1 MKLHYIFT
9 VALTALM
16 AIPAMAQDR
25 NNEDEVVK
33 VNARFSAYNYR
44 EGELIV
50 KFKDQS
56 AAQIKAPRRTKFRTS
71 GVNSIDATL
80 RALGVSEVEEL
91 MPLSGHQ
98 PVKRLARSVN
108 GQTVTAPA
116 MNRVY
121 LMRYNKAKV
130 RNVEEA
136 VAKLSKLKDVEYA
149 EPNRIVY
156 ALGGAE
162 AMAAQSKALDEAQQ
176 QTADGE
182 NRAVSF
188 NDPLFGNQWGLQ
200 SMQIPLLWQEPFI
213 TNKRPVIAILDTG
226 VDIDHPDL
234 KANIWTNAKEA
245 EGAEEYDDDGN
256 GFNDDVH
263 GWDFVNQ
270 TGRIGDW
277 NGHGTHCAGIAAAVA
292 GNGIGI
298 VGANPDALIMPV
310 TVMQSDGT
318 GDVAT
323 IIKGIDYA
331 VANGADIIS
340 MSFGSYGESRAEE
353 QALGRA
359 YQKAVLVAAAG
370 NDGMCLNHKHGRGD
384 PAPMYP
390 ASYTFVLGVQAMSSE
405 GNITDWSNYD
415 DDGPTYSEW
424 GEAKLYNYE
433 LLAPGVNI
441 ESTYPGGNYK
451 SLNGTSMATPMVA
464 GALSRLIQTKEY
476 VNKEYLFGDLINA
489 CSETGGLDI
498 YKAFSIKDEDRTP
511 ELSFVTY
518 EMDDSTNVGD
528 GDGRP
533 DAGEVIDFYPIV
545 RNSWGKAKN
554 IKLSIELGENE
565 DPQIVELIKKE
576 ADFGAELSAYGK
588 GKSDEPLRIKI
599 NDKCADNRRIRLVLK
614 GTCDGMQGE
623 FTQEITLTVE
633 NGVEIGG
640 LIKENTTLY
649 PNVHYIVTKTIAV
662 PQGVT
667 LTIKPGTILDFKNTN
682 IKNVGTINAIGKP
695 DSLIVLNGM
704 NDPSSIGGASIDI
717 SDFSYTVIQNSNLFS
732 LEFDYYGIDK
742 IKKTNNNIVKDNE
755 ISMLS
760 DGTFEKCNFFNN
772 KRIHYYDGDDMNLTS
787 CNLIGNC
794 TDDRAQS
801 NAFGLQAL
809 HSSNIFSNKYGLT
822 GAYISNGPKVYTTD
836 TPNYFGSSNESLVR
850 KGIYDINNDY
860 STTEYDLSNMLT
872 RPNAEAH
879 GIVWKV
885 VVNGYDAQ
893 DEFDMLPPLGVGK
906 HKFEVYFNRPMR
918 TSVTPMVAM
927 GVRPPYTQIPIA
939 EEGTWSADST
949 VYTTYLTIT
958 GKTGADGLN
967 RIYVDGAKD
976 NEGFEI
982 PYENSRFNVNVQAA
996 GSLSTG
1002 FMGEAGLGKVTLSW
1016 NDVQNS
1022 FDDFLGYNLYRYTD
1036 KGDTIKVNK
1045 QLLDNETLEYVDYD
1059 VVPGTTYCY
1068 QYKVIT
1074 TDLKETDPSN
1084 VVAVTPMTSTLGDA
1098 NGSGKVDVADVVTTV
1113 NYASG
1118 QNPKPFIFEA
1128 ADVNT
1133 DLQID
1138 ILDVVGIIRTIL
1150 NPNADVSSMAMATAT
1165 YTVENGIVY
1174 VDSPVDLAGVQ
1185 IQIATEK
1192 GSQIKAT
1199 DEMEGFEQTS
1209 SWLSDNDFIYLA
1221 YSMSGKTL
1229 TAGKHAI
1236 LNIGNAKIMDIRLSD
1251 AAGKN
1256 VEAKAGQETSVTR
1269 LGADVMNVSGIY
1281 TLTGVKLS
1289 GRSSDLKKLPAG
1301 VYIVDGKK
1309 VVK

>member
-33 VNARFSAYNYR
+33 VDARFSAYNYR

-136 VAKLSKLKDVEYA
+136 VAKLAKLKDVEYA

-156 ALGGAE
+156 ALGGVE

-176 QTADGE
+176 QTAGVE

-277 NGHGTHCAGIAAAVA
+277 NGHGTHCAGIAAAVG

-340 MSFGSYGESRAEE
+340 MSFGSYGESKTEE

-370 NDGMCLNHKHGRGD
+370 NDGMCLNHKHPEKSQ
-384 PAPMYP
+384 PAPMPMYP
-390 ASYTFVLGVQAMSSE
+390 ASYTFVLGVQAMNSE

-415 DDGPTYSEW
+415 DNGPTYSAW
-424 GEAKLYNYE
+424 GEDKLYNYE
-433 LLAPGVNI
+433 LLAPGANI

-464 GALSRLIQTKEY
+464 GALSRLIQSKEY
-476 VNKEYLFGDLINA
+476 ANKEYLFGDLINA

-498 YKAFSIKDEDRTP
+498 YKAFSIKDEDRIP

-565 DPQIVELIKKE
+565 DPQIVEFIKKE

-599 NDKCADNRRIRLVLK
+599 NDKCADNRHIRLVIK
-614 GTCDGMQGE
+614 GTCDGMEGE
-623 FTQEITLTVE
+623 ITQEITLTVE

-640 LIKENTTLY
+640 VIKKDMTLY
-649 PNVHYIVTKTIAV
+649 PNVHYIVTKNLAI
-662 PQGVT
+662 PEGVT
-667 LTIKPGTILDFKNTN
+667 LTIKPGTKLEFKDTYFTN
-682 IKNVGTINAIGKP
+682 NGTINAAGKP
-695 DSLIVLNGM
+695 DSLIVLEGIDNK
-704 NDPSSIGGASIDI
+704 NDMEGAYINLSG
-717 SDFSYTVIQNSNLFS
+717 FSYTELKKSHLYFFKGNFNNVI
-732 LEFDYYGIDK
+732 IDNNDMYQTPY
-742 IKKTNNNIVKDNE
+742 IENNNNNNGCNIYNNT
-755 ISMLS
+755 IYTTG
-760 DGTFEKCNFFNN
+760 DGRFEKSNIINN
-772 KRIHYYDGDDMNLTS
+772 YARFDNGG
-787 CNLIGNC
+787 LIGLN
-794 TDDRAQS
+794 QF
-801 NAFGLQAL
+801 N
-809 HSSNIFSNKYGLT
+809 SSNIWNNEHVGIILNT
-822 GAYISNGPKVYTTD
+822 TVYTTD
-836 TPNYFGSSNESLVR
+836 TPNYFGSSKEATVR
-850 KGIYDINNDY
+850 KSILDIYNDY
-860 STTEYDLSNMLT
+860 GTTEYDLSNMLT

-885 VVNGYDAQ
+885 VVDGYDAQ

-918 TSVTPMVAM
+918 TSIAPTVAM
-927 GVRPPYTQIPIA
+927 GVRMPYTQIPIA
-939 EEGTWSADST
+939 EDGTWSTDST

-1084 VVAVTPMTSTLGDA
+1084 VVVVTPMTSTLGDA
-1098 NGSGKVDVADVVTTV
+1098 NGSGNVDVADVITTV

-1118 QNPKPFIFEA
+1118 QEPKPFIFEA
-1128 ADVNT
+1128 ADINK

-1138 ILDVVGIIRTIL
+1138 IIDVVGIIRTIL

-1209 SWLSDNDFIYLA
+1209 SWLSDNDFLFLA

-1229 TAGKHAI
+1229 AAGKHAI

>member
-1 MKLHYIFT
+1 MYKT
-9 VALTALM
+9 KPT
-16 AIPAMAQDR
+16 
-25 NNEDEVVK
+25 
-33 VNARFSAYNYR
+33 
-44 EGELIV
+44 EGGKNISY
-50 KFKDQS
+50 D
-56 AAQIKAPRRTKFRTS
+56 
-71 GVNSIDATL
+71 
-80 RALGVSEVEEL
+80 
-91 MPLSGHQ
+91 
-98 PVKRLARSVN
+98 
-108 GQTVTAPA
+108 
-116 MNRVY
+116 
-121 LMRYNKAKV
+121 
-130 RNVEEA
+130 
-136 VAKLSKLKDVEYA
+136 
-149 EPNRIVY
+149 
-156 ALGGAE
+156 
-162 AMAAQSKALDEAQQ
+162 
-176 QTADGE
+176 
-182 NRAVSF
+182 
-188 NDPLFGNQWGLQ
+188 DPLFGQQWGLQ
-200 SMQIPLLWQEPFI
+200 TMKLPQLWQQPII
-213 TNKRPVIAILDTG
+213 TQKRPIIAILDTG

-234 KANIWTNAKEA
+234 KANIWTNTKES
-245 EGAEEYDDDGN
+245 EGAEDYDDDGN
-256 GFNDDVH
+256 GFKDDLH

-277 NGHGTHCAGIAAAVA
+277 NGHGTHCAGIAAAVG

-340 MSFGSYGESRAEE
+340 MSFGSYGESKAQE

-370 NDGMCLNHKHGRGD
+370 NDGKCLNHAHPGQFA

-390 ASYTFVLGVQAMSSE
+390 ASYTFVLGVQAMNSK
-405 GNITDWSNYD
+405 GNITGWSNYD
-415 DDGPTYSEW
+415 DNGPTYTEW
-424 GEAKLYNYE
+424 GEDKLYNYE
-433 LLAPGVNI
+433 LLAPGANI

-464 GALSRLIQTKEY
+464 GALSRLIQSKEY
-476 VNKEYLFGDLINA
+476 ANKEYLFGDLIYA
-489 CSETGGLDI
+489 CSTTGGLDI
-498 YKAFSIKDEDRTP
+498 YKAFSIKDEDRIP

-533 DAGEVIDFYPIV
+533 DAGEIIDFYPIV

-565 DPQIVELIKKE
+565 DPQIVEFIKKE
-576 ADFGAELSAYGK
+576 TDFGSELSAYGK
-588 GKSDEPLRIKI
+588 GKSAEPLRIKI
-599 NDKCADNRRIRLVLK
+599 NDKCADNRHIRLVIK
-614 GTCDGMQGE
+614 GTCDGME
-623 FTQEITLTVE
+623 SEITQDITLTIE

-640 LIKENTTLY
+640 VIKEDMTLY
-649 PNVHYIVTKTIAV
+649 PNVHYIVTTNLAI
-662 PQGVT
+662 PEGVT
-667 LTIKPGTILDFKNTN
+667 LTIKPGTKLEFKGTYFEN
-682 IKNVGTINAIGKP
+682 KGTINAAGKP
-695 DSLIVLNGM
+695 DSLIVLEGM
-704 NDPSSIGGASIDI
+704 RNKANWMGDASINL
-717 SDFSYTVIQNSNLFS
+717 SGFSYTEVKNSYAQSISGDYNNVFFNHNL
-732 LEFDYYGIDK
+732 I
-742 IKKTNNNIVKDNE
+742 
-755 ISMLS
+755 LS
-760 DGTFEKCNFFNN
+760 DYWQYTISNCNCNIYNN
-772 KRIHYYDGDDMNLTS
+772 RIDQCNINFVKSNIINNDAFSRDNSLINLDGVE
-787 CNLIGNC
+787 
-794 TDDRAQS
+794 
-801 NAFGLQAL
+801 
-809 HSSNIFSNKYGLT
+809 SSNIWNSGRVGINK
-822 GAYISNGPKVYTTD
+822 GATVFTTD
-836 TPNYFGSSNESLVR
+836 FPNYFGSSKEATVR
-850 KGIYDINNDY
+850 KSILDIYNY
-860 STTEYDLSNMLT
+860 YGATEYDLSNMLT
-872 RPNAEAH
+872 RPNADAH
-879 GIVWKV
+879 GVVWKV
-885 VVNGYDAQ
+885 VVDGYDAQ

-927 GVRPPYTQIPIA
+927 GVRMPYTQIPIA

-949 VYTTYLTIT
+949 VYTAYLTIT

-982 PYENSRFNVNVQAA
+982 PYENTRFNVNVQAA

-1098 NGSGKVDVADVVTTV
+1098 NGSGNVDVADVITTV

-1118 QNPKPFIFEA
+1118 QEPKPFIFEA
-1128 ADVNT
+1128 ADINT

-1150 NPNADVSSMAMATAT
+1150 NPNADVNSMAMATAT

-1192 GSQIKAT
+1192 GSEVTAT
-1199 DEMEGFEQTS
+1199 GEMEGFEQAS

-1256 VEAKAGQETSVTR
+1256 VEAKAGELSSITR
-1269 LGADVMNVSGIY
+1269 LGSDVMNVSGIY

>member
-33 VNARFSAYNYR
+33 VDARFSAYNYR
-44 EGELIV
+44 DGELIV

-136 VAKLSKLKDVEYA
+136 VAKLAKLKDVEYA

-277 NGHGTHCAGIAAAVA
+277 NGHGTHCAGIAAAVG

-340 MSFGSYGESRAEE
+340 MSFGSYGESKAEE

-370 NDGMCLNHKHGRGD
+370 NDGMCLNHAHPERGQFA
-384 PAPMYP
+384 PQPMYP
-390 ASYTFVLGVQAMSSE
+390 ASYTFVLGVQAMNSE
-405 GNITDWSNYD
+405 GYRAGFSNYD
-415 DDGPTYSEW
+415 DNGPTYSEW
-424 GEAKLYNYE
+424 GEDKLYNYE
-433 LLAPGVNI
+433 LLAPGANI

-464 GALSRLIQTKEY
+464 GALSRLIQSKEY
-476 VNKEYLFGDLINA
+476 ANKEYLFGDLINA
-489 CSETGGLDI
+489 CSSTGGLDI
-498 YKAFSIKDEDRTP
+498 YKAFSIKDEDRIP

-565 DPQIVELIKKE
+565 DPQIVEFIKKE
-576 ADFGAELSAYGK
+576 ADFGSELSSYGK
-588 GKSDEPLRIKI
+588 GKSAEPLRIKI
-599 NDKCADNRRIRLVLK
+599 NDKCADNRHIRLVLK
-614 GTCDGMQGE
+614 GTCDGMEGI

-640 LIKENTTLY
+640 VIKKDMTLY
-649 PNVHYIVTKTIAV
+649 PNVHYIVTKNLAI
-662 PQGVT
+662 PEGVT
-667 LTIKPGTILDFKNTN
+667 LTIKPGTKLEFKDTYFTN
-682 IKNVGTINAIGKP
+682 KGTINAAGKP
-695 DSLIVLNGM
+695 DSLIVLEGIAQKNV
-704 NDPSSIGGASIDI
+704 STGAFINLSG
-717 SDFSYTVIQNSNLFS
+717 FSYTEVRNSNL
-732 LEFDYYGIDK
+732 ENCIGNYNNI
-742 IKKTNNNIVKDNE
+742 IINNNKIFYLAQDFVHYNN
-755 ISMLS
+755 IY
-760 DGTFEKCNFFNN
+760 GCNIFNN
-772 KRIHYYDGDDMNLTS
+772 SIYSATGNTDGSTIFRK
-787 CNLIGNC
+787 CNLINNSESYGFY
-794 TDDRAQS
+794 DEYIALS
-801 NAFGLQAL
+801 NYK
-809 HSSNIFSNKYGLT
+809 SSNIWNSKNIGIKKDEF
-822 GAYISNGPKVYTTD
+822 IYTPD
-836 TPNYFGSSNESLVR
+836 FPNYFGSSKEATVR
-850 KGIYDINNDY
+850 KSILDISNDY
-860 STTEYDLSNMLT
+860 GTTEYDLSNMLT

-879 GIVWKV
+879 GVVWKV

-1098 NGSGKVDVADVVTTV
+1098 NGSGNVDVADVITTV

-1118 QNPKPFIFEA
+1118 QEPKPFIFEA

-1150 NPNADVSSMAMATAT
+1150 NPNTDVSSMAMATAT

-1236 LNIGNAKIMDIRLSD
+1236 LNIGDAKIMDIRLSD

>member
-33 VNARFSAYNYR
+33 VDARFSAYNYR

-162 AMAAQSKALDEAQQ
+162 TMAAQSKALDEAQQ
-176 QTADGE
+176 QTAGGE

-277 NGHGTHCAGIAAAVA
+277 NGHGTHCAGIAAAVG

-370 NDGMCLNHKHGRGD
+370 NDGMCLNHAHPERGQFA
-384 PAPMYP
+384 PQPMYP
-390 ASYTFVLGVQAMSSE
+390 ASYTFVLGVQAMNSE
-405 GNITDWSNYD
+405 GNITGWSNYD
-415 DDGPTYSEW
+415 DNGPTYSEW
-424 GEAKLYNYE
+424 GEDKLYNYE
-433 LLAPGVNI
+433 LLAPGANI

-489 CSETGGLDI
+489 RAATGGLDI
-498 YKAFSIKDEDRTP
+498 YKAFSIKDEDRIP

-588 GKSDEPLRIKI
+588 GKSAEPLRIKI
-599 NDKCADNRRIRLVLK
+599 NDKCADNRHIRLVIK

-640 LIKENTTLY
+640 VIKKDMTLY
-649 PNVHYIVTKTIAV
+649 PNVHYIVTKNLAI
-662 PQGVT
+662 PEGVT
-667 LTIKPGTILDFKNTN
+667 LTIKPGTKLEFKGTYFENR
-682 IKNVGTINAIGKP
+682 GTINAAGKP
-695 DSLIVLNGM
+695 DSLIVLEGIDNK
-704 NDPSSIGGASIDI
+704 NIIGGAYINLSG
-717 SDFSYTVIQNSNLFS
+717 FSYTELKKSHIEDFQGNFNNVIIDNNDIFQTPYLENNKNNGCNIYNNTIFSTRDGRFEKSNIINNYAW
-732 LEFDYYGIDK
+732 FDY
-742 IKKTNNNIVKDNE
+742 
-755 ISMLS
+755 
-760 DGTFEKCNFFNN
+760 DG
-772 KRIHYYDGDDMNLTS
+772 
-787 CNLIGNC
+787 LIGLN
-794 TDDRAQS
+794 QF
-801 NAFGLQAL
+801 N
-809 HSSNIFSNKYGLT
+809 SSNIWNTEHVGIILNT
-822 GAYISNGPKVYTTD
+822 TVYTTD
-836 TPNYFGSSNESLVR
+836 TPNYFGSSKEATVR
-850 KGIYDINNDY
+850 KSILDIYNNY
-860 STTEYDLSNMLT
+860 GTTEYDLSNMLT

-879 GIVWKV
+879 GVVWKV

-927 GVRPPYTQIPIA
+927 GVRMPYTQIPIA
-939 EEGTWSADST
+939 EEETWSADST
-949 VYTTYLTIT
+949 VYTAYLTIT

-1016 NDVQNS
+1016 NDVQNN

-1084 VVAVTPMTSTLGDA
+1084 VVAVTPMTSTIGDA
-1098 NGSGKVDVADVVTTV
+1098 NGSGKVDVADVITTV

-1118 QNPKPFIFEA
+1118 QEPKPFIFEA
-1128 ADVNT
+1128 ADINK

>member
-1 MKLHYIFT
+1 MHKSS
-9 VALTALM
+9 LT
-16 AIPAMAQDR
+16 
-25 NNEDEVVK
+25 
-33 VNARFSAYNYR
+33 
-44 EGELIV
+44 
-50 KFKDQS
+50 
-56 AAQIKAPRRTKFRTS
+56 
-71 GVNSIDATL
+71 
-80 RALGVSEVEEL
+80 
-91 MPLSGHQ
+91 
-98 PVKRLARSVN
+98 
-108 GQTVTAPA
+108 
-116 MNRVY
+116 
-121 LMRYNKAKV
+121 
-130 RNVEEA
+130 
-136 VAKLSKLKDVEYA
+136 
-149 EPNRIVY
+149 
-156 ALGGAE
+156 GGGKNI
-162 AMAAQSKALDEAQQ
+162 SYD
-176 QTADGE
+176 
-182 NRAVSF
+182 
-188 NDPLFGNQWGLQ
+188 DPLFGQQWGLQ
-200 SMQIPLLWQEPFI
+200 TMKLPQLWQQPII
-213 TNKRPVIAILDTG
+213 TQKRPIIAILDTG

-234 KANIWTNAKEA
+234 KANIWTNTKES
-245 EGAEEYDDDGN
+245 EGAEDYDDDGN
-256 GFNDDVH
+256 GFKDDLH

-277 NGHGTHCAGIAAAVA
+277 NGHGTHCAGIAAAVG

-340 MSFGSYGESRAEE
+340 MSFGSYGESKAQE

-370 NDGMCLNHKHGRGD
+370 NDGKCMNHRHPEKAQSY
-384 PAPMYP
+384 PMPMYP
-390 ASYTFVLGVQAMSSE
+390 ASYTFVLGVQAMNGE

-415 DDGPTYSEW
+415 DNGPTYSGW
-424 GEAKLYNYE
+424 GEDKLYNYE
-433 LLAPGVNI
+433 LLAPGANI

-464 GALSRLIQTKEY
+464 GALSRLIQSKEY
-476 VNKEYLFGDLINA
+476 ANKEYLFGDLINA
-489 CSETGGLDI
+489 CSTTGGLDI
-498 YKAFSIKDEDRTP
+498 YKVFSIKDEDRKP

-528 GDGRP
+528 GDGRA

-565 DPQIVELIKKE
+565 DPQIVEFIKKE
-576 ADFGAELSAYGK
+576 ADFGSELSAYGK
-588 GKSDEPLRIKI
+588 GKSAEPLRIKI
-599 NDKCADNRRIRLVLK
+599 NDKCADNRHIHLLIK
-614 GTCDGMQGE
+614 GTCDGME
-623 FTQEITLTVE
+623 KEITQDITLTVE

-640 LIKENTTLY
+640 VIRKDMTLY
-649 PNVHYIVTKTIAV
+649 PNVHYIVTKNLAI
-662 PQGVT
+662 PEGVT
-667 LTIKPGTILDFKNTN
+667 LTIKPGTKLEFKGTYFSNW
-682 IKNVGTINAIGKP
+682 GTINAAGKP
-695 DSLIVLNGM
+695 DSLIVLEGM
-704 NDPSSIGGASIDI
+704 DDKNYIQGANINLSG
-717 SDFSYTVIQNSNLFS
+717 FSYTELKESRIYDGRGNFNNVIIDNNYICYTPGGNINGCNIYNNAIYRT
-732 LEFDYYGIDK
+732 EYGR
-742 IKKTNNNIVKDNE
+742 
-755 ISMLS
+755 
-760 DGTFEKCNFFNN
+760 FEKSNIINNYARHDNIGISFIELNRFN
-772 KRIHYYDGDDMNLTS
+772 
-787 CNLIGNC
+787 
-794 TDDRAQS
+794 
-801 NAFGLQAL
+801 
-809 HSSNIFSNKYGLT
+809 SSNIWNTEHIGIKLNT
-822 GAYISNGPKVYTTD
+822 TVYTTD
-836 TPNYFGSSNESLVR
+836 DPNYFGSAKEATVR
-850 KGIYDINNDY
+850 KGILDINNNY
-860 STTEYDLSNMLT
+860 GTTEYDLSNMLT

-879 GIVWKV
+879 GVVWKV
-885 VVNGYDAQ
+885 VVDGYDAQ

-927 GVRPPYTQIPIA
+927 GVRMPYTQIPIA
-939 EEGTWSADST
+939 EDGTWSADST
-949 VYTTYLTIT
+949 VYTAYLTIT

-976 NEGFEI
+976 DEGFEI
-982 PYENSRFNVNVQAA
+982 PYENTRFNVNVQAA

-1098 NGSGKVDVADVVTTV
+1098 NGSGKVDVADVITTV

-1118 QNPKPFIFEA
+1118 QEPKPFIFEA

-1192 GSQIKAT
+1192 GSEVTAT
-1199 DEMEGFEQTS
+1199 GEMEGFEQAS

-1256 VEAKAGQETSVTR
+1256 VEAKAGELSSITR
-1269 LGADVMNVSGIY
+1269 LGSDVMNVSGIY
-1281 TLTGVKLS
+1281 TLMGVKLS
-1289 GRSSDLKKLPAG
+1289 GHSSDLNRLPAG

>member
-1 MKLHYIFT
+1 MELHRIFT
-9 VALTALM
+9 IALTALA
-16 AIPAMAQDR
+16 AIPTMAQDR

-33 VNARFSAYNYR
+33 VDARFSAYNYR
-44 EGELIV
+44 EGEVIV

-56 AAQIKAPRRTKFRTS
+56 AAQINAPRRTKFRTS

-80 RALGVSEVEEL
+80 RELGVSEVEAL
-91 MPLSGHQ
+91 MPLSGNQ
-98 PVKRLARSVN
+98 QVKRLARSVN
-108 GQTVTAPA
+108 GKTVAAPA
-116 MNRVY
+116 MNRIY
-121 LMRYNKAKV
+121 LMHFDKTKV
-130 RNVEEA
+130 RNTEEA
-136 VAKLSKLKDVEYA
+136 VAKLAKLADVEYA

-156 ALGGAE
+156 ALGNTESQAG
-162 AMAAQSKALDEAQQ
+162 QSKALMDVQDQANGRGNNISY
-176 QTADGE
+176 D
-182 NRAVSF
+182 
-188 NDPLFGNQWGLQ
+188 DPLFGQQWGLQ
-200 SMQIPLLWQEPFI
+200 TMKLPQLWQQPII
-213 TNKRPVIAILDTG
+213 TQKRPIIAILDTG

-234 KANIWTNAKEA
+234 KANIWTNTKES
-245 EGAEEYDDDGN
+245 EGAEDYDDDGN
-256 GFNDDVH
+256 GFKDDLH

-277 NGHGTHCAGIAAAVA
+277 NGHGTHCAGIAAAVG

-340 MSFGSYGESRAEE
+340 MSFGSYGESKAEE

-370 NDGMCLNHKHGRGD
+370 NDGKCLNHAHPERGQD
-384 PAPMYP
+384 KPMPMYP
-390 ASYTFVLGVQAMSSE
+390 ASYTFVLGVQAMNSE
-405 GNITDWSNYD
+405 GNITYWSNYD
-415 DDGPTYSEW
+415 DNGPTYTEW
-424 GEAKLYNYE
+424 GEDKLYNYE
-433 LLAPGVNI
+433 LLAPGANI
-441 ESTYPGGNYK
+441 ESTYPSGNYK

-464 GALSRLIQTKEY
+464 GALSRLIQSKEY
-476 VNKEYLFGDLINA
+476 ANKEYLFGDLINA
-489 CSETGGLDI
+489 CSTTGGLDI
-498 YKAFSIKDEDRTP
+498 YKVFSIKDEDRIP

-533 DAGEVIDFYPIV
+533 DAGEIIDIYPIV

-565 DPQIVELIKKE
+565 DPQIVEFIKKE
-576 ADFGAELSAYGK
+576 ADFGSELSAYGK
-588 GKSDEPLRIKI
+588 ARSAEPLRIKI
-599 NDKCADNRRIRLVLK
+599 NDKCADNRHIHLVIK
-614 GTCDGMQGE
+614 GTCDGMEGE
-623 FTQEITLTVE
+623 ITQDITLTVE

-640 LIKENTTLY
+640 VIKEDMTLY
-649 PNVHYIVTKTIAV
+649 PNVHYIVTKNLAI
-662 PQGVT
+662 PEGVT
-667 LTIKPGTILDFKNTN
+667 LTIKPGTKLEFKGTYFENR
-682 IKNVGTINAIGKP
+682 GTINAAGKP
-695 DSLIVLNGM
+695 DSLIVLEGIDDK
-704 NDPSSIGGASIDI
+704 NDIYGANINLSG
-717 SDFSYTVIQNSNLFS
+717 FSYTELKESR
-732 LEFDYYGIDK
+732 IDVFRG
-742 IKKTNNNIVKDNE
+742 N
-755 ISMLS
+755 
-760 DGTFEKCNFFNN
+760 FNN
-772 KRIHYYDGDDMNLTS
+772 VIIDNNYMEHTQNENINVCNIYNNAIYVTPYGRIEKSNIINNYACHNDIG
-787 CNLIGNC
+787 LIELNKI
-794 TDDRAQS
+794 
-801 NAFGLQAL
+801 N
-809 HSSNIFSNKYGLT
+809 SSNIWNTKRVGIKLNRT
-822 GAYISNGPKVYTTD
+822 VYTTD
-836 TPNYFGSSNESLVR
+836 DPNYFGSSKEATVR
-850 KGIYDINNDY
+850 KSILDIYNNY
-860 STTEYDLSNMLT
+860 GTTEYDLSNMLT
-872 RPNAEAH
+872 RPNADAH
-879 GIVWKV
+879 GVVWKV
-885 VVNGYDAQ
+885 VVDGYDAQ

-918 TSVTPMVAM
+918 TNVTPMVAM

-939 EEGTWSADST
+939 EDGTWSADST
-949 VYTTYLTIT
+949 VYTAYLTIT

-982 PYENSRFNVNVQAA
+982 PYENTRFNVNVQAA

-1098 NGSGKVDVADVVTTV
+1098 NGSGKVDVADVITTV

-1118 QNPKPFIFEA
+1118 QEPKPFIFEA

-1192 GSQIKAT
+1192 GSKVTAT
-1199 DEMEGFEQTS
+1199 GEMEGFEQAS

-1229 TAGKHAI
+1229 AAGKHAI

-1256 VEAKAGQETSVTR
+1256 VEAKAGELSSITR
-1269 LGADVMNVSGIY
+1269 LGSDVMNVSGIY

-1301 VYIVDGKK
+1301 IYIVDGKK

>member
-1 MKLHYIFT
+1 MELHRIFT
-9 VALTALM
+9 IALTALA
-16 AIPAMAQDR
+16 AIPTMAQDR

-33 VNARFSAYNYR
+33 VDARFSAYNYR
-44 EGELIV
+44 EGEVIV

-56 AAQIKAPRRTKFRTS
+56 AAQINAPRRTKFRTS

-80 RALGVSEVEEL
+80 RELGVSEVEAL
-91 MPLSGHQ
+91 MPLSGNQ
-98 PVKRLARSVN
+98 QVKRLARSVN
-108 GQTVTAPA
+108 GKTVAAPA
-116 MNRVY
+116 MNRIY
-121 LMRYNKAKV
+121 LMHFDKTKV
-130 RNVEEA
+130 RNTEEA
-136 VAKLSKLKDVEYA
+136 VAKLAKLADVEYA

-156 ALGGAE
+156 ALGNTESQAG
-162 AMAAQSKALDEAQQ
+162 QSKALMDVQDQANGGGNNISY
-176 QTADGE
+176 D
-182 NRAVSF
+182 
-188 NDPLFGNQWGLQ
+188 DPLFGQQWGLQ
-200 SMQIPLLWQEPFI
+200 TMKLPQLWQQPII
-213 TNKRPVIAILDTG
+213 TQKRPIIAILDTG

-234 KANIWTNAKEA
+234 KANIWTNTKES
-245 EGAEEYDDDGN
+245 EGAEDYDDDGN
-256 GFNDDVH
+256 GFKDDLH

-277 NGHGTHCAGIAAAVA
+277 NGHGTHCAGIAAAVG

-340 MSFGSYGESRAEE
+340 MSFGSYGESKAEE

-370 NDGMCLNHKHGRGD
+370 NDGMCLNHAHPGQIA
-384 PAPMYP
+384 PMPMYP
-390 ASYTFVLGVQAMSSE
+390 ASYTFVLGVQAMNGE
-405 GNITDWSNYD
+405 GNITGWSNYD
-415 DDGPTYSEW
+415 DNGPTYSGW
-424 GEAKLYNYE
+424 GEDKLYNYE
-433 LLAPGVNI
+433 LLAPGANI

-464 GALSRLIQTKEY
+464 GALSRLIQSKEY
-476 VNKEYLFGDLINA
+476 ANKEYLFGDLINA
-489 CSETGGLDI
+489 CSTMGGLDI
-498 YKAFSIKDEDRTP
+498 YKAFSIKDEDRKP
-511 ELSFVTY
+511 DLSFVTY

-533 DAGEVIDFYPIV
+533 DAGEIIDIYPIV

-565 DPQIVELIKKE
+565 DPQIVEFIKKE
-576 ADFGAELSAYGK
+576 ADFGSELSAYGK
-588 GKSDEPLRIKI
+588 ARSAEPLRIKI
-599 NDKCADNRRIRLVLK
+599 NDKCADNRHIHLVIK
-614 GTCDGMQGE
+614 GTCDGMEGE
-623 FTQEITLTVE
+623 ITQDITLTVE

-640 LIKENTTLY
+640 IIKEDMTLY
-649 PNVHYIVTKTIAV
+649 PNVHYIVTKNLAI
-662 PQGVT
+662 PEGVT
-667 LTIKPGTILDFKNTN
+667 LTIKPGTKLEFKNTYFEN
-682 IKNVGTINAIGKP
+682 KGTINAVGKP
-695 DSLIVLNGM
+695 DSLIV
-704 NDPSSIGGASIDI
+704 I
-717 SDFSYTVIQNSNLFS
+717 
-732 LEFDYYGIDK
+732 YGIDRK
-742 IKKTNNNIVKDNE
+742 DDHFGATINFTGFCYASLRNSRIDIITGNTNNDIIANNNIFYLNCNGNTSNVFDND
-755 ISMLS
+755 IQYC
-760 DGTFEKCNFFNN
+760 DYYIINITACN
-772 KRIHYYDGDDMNLTS
+772 IT
-787 CNLIGNC
+787 GNSR
-794 TDDRAQS
+794 DRYGQ
-801 NAFGLQAL
+801 NEVVFPLPKI
-809 HSSNIFSNKYGLT
+809 HSSNIFNNENNLSD
-822 GAYISNGPKVYTTD
+822 AYINEGAKIFTTSS
-836 TPNYFGSSNESLVR
+836 PNYFGSSKESTVR
-850 KGIYDINNDY
+850 KGIYDIYNNF

-879 GIVWKV
+879 GVVWKV
-885 VVNGYDAQ
+885 VVDGYDAQ

-918 TSVTPMVAM
+918 TNVTPMVAM

-949 VYTTYLTIT
+949 VYTAYLTIT

-967 RIYVDGAKD
+967 RIYVDQAKD
-976 NEGFEI
+976 NEGFDI
-982 PYENSRFNVNVQAA
+982 PIENTRFNVNVQAA

-1098 NGSGKVDVADVVTTV
+1098 NGSGNVDVADVITTV

-1118 QNPKPFIFEA
+1118 QEPKPFIFEA

-1150 NPNADVSSMAMATAT
+1150 NPNADVNSMAMATAT

-1192 GSQIKAT
+1192 GSEVTAT
-1199 DEMEGFEQTS
+1199 GEMEGFEQAS

-1256 VEAKAGQETSVTR
+1256 VEAKAGELSSITR
-1269 LGADVMNVSGIY
+1269 LGSDVMNVSGIY

>member
-1 MKLHYIFT
+1 MKL
-9 VALTALM
+9 
-16 AIPAMAQDR
+16 PQ
-25 NNEDEVVK
+25 
-33 VNARFSAYNYR
+33 
-44 EGELIV
+44 
-50 KFKDQS
+50 
-56 AAQIKAPRRTKFRTS
+56 
-71 GVNSIDATL
+71 
-80 RALGVSEVEEL
+80 
-91 MPLSGHQ
+91 
-98 PVKRLARSVN
+98 
-108 GQTVTAPA
+108 
-116 MNRVY
+116 
-121 LMRYNKAKV
+121 
-130 RNVEEA
+130 
-136 VAKLSKLKDVEYA
+136 
-149 EPNRIVY
+149 
-156 ALGGAE
+156 
-162 AMAAQSKALDEAQQ
+162 
-176 QTADGE
+176 
-182 NRAVSF
+182 
-188 NDPLFGNQWGLQ
+188 
-200 SMQIPLLWQEPFI
+200 LWQQPII
-213 TNKRPVIAILDTG
+213 TQKRPIIAILDTG

-234 KANIWTNAKEA
+234 KANIWTNTKES
-245 EGAEEYDDDGN
+245 EGAEDYDDDGN
-256 GFNDDVH
+256 GFKDDLH

-277 NGHGTHCAGIAAAVA
+277 NGHGTHCAGIAAAVG

-340 MSFGSYGESRAEE
+340 MSFGSYGESKAEE

-370 NDGMCLNHKHGRGD
+370 NDGMCLNHAHPGQIA
-384 PAPMYP
+384 PMPMYP
-390 ASYTFVLGVQAMSSE
+390 ASYTFVLGVQAMNGE
-405 GNITDWSNYD
+405 GNITGWSNYD
-415 DDGPTYSEW
+415 DNGPTYSGW
-424 GEAKLYNYE
+424 GEDKLYNYE
-433 LLAPGVNI
+433 LLAPGANI

-464 GALSRLIQTKEY
+464 GALSRLIQSKEY
-476 VNKEYLFGDLINA
+476 VNKEYLFGDLIYA

-498 YKAFSIKDEDRTP
+498 YKAFSIKDEDRKP

-533 DAGEVIDFYPIV
+533 DAGEVIDIYPIV

-565 DPQIVELIKKE
+565 DPQIVEFIKKE
-576 ADFGAELSAYGK
+576 ADFGSELSAYGK
-588 GKSDEPLRIKI
+588 GKSAEPLRIKI
-599 NDKCADNRRIRLVLK
+599 NDNCADNRHIRLVIK
-614 GTCDGMQGE
+614 GTCDGME
-623 FTQEITLTVE
+623 KEITQDITLIVE

-640 LIKENTTLY
+640 VIKKDMTLY
-649 PNVHYIVTKTIAV
+649 PNVHYIVTKSLAI
-662 PQGVT
+662 PEGVT
-667 LTIKPGTILDFKNTN
+667 LTIKPGTKLEFKDTYFTN
-682 IKNVGTINAIGKP
+682 KGTINAAGKP
-695 DSLIVLNGM
+695 DSLIVLEGIDNK
-704 NDPSSIGGASIDI
+704 NDRDRGAVINLSG
-717 SDFSYTVIQNSNLFS
+717 FSYTELKKSHIFYCNGNFNNVI
-732 LEFDYYGIDK
+732 ID
-742 IKKTNNNIVKDNE
+742 NNNMYRILLGPGLDNNNNGCNIYNNTIWE
-755 ISMLS
+755 TE
-760 DGTFEKCNFFNN
+760 DGRFEKSNIINNYALFDDIGHIGLNQFN
-772 KRIHYYDGDDMNLTS
+772 
-787 CNLIGNC
+787 
-794 TDDRAQS
+794 
-801 NAFGLQAL
+801 
-809 HSSNIFSNKYGLT
+809 SSNIWNTEHIGIIA
-822 GAYISNGPKVYTTD
+822 GATVYTTD
-836 TPNYFGSSNESLVR
+836 TPNYFGSSKEATVR
-850 KGIYDINNDY
+850 KSILDIHNNY
-860 STTEYDLSNMLT
+860 GTTEYDLSNMLT

-879 GIVWKV
+879 GVVWKV
-885 VVNGYDAQ
+885 VVDGYDAQ

-906 HKFEVYFNRPMR
+906 HKFEAYFNRPMR
-918 TSVTPMVAM
+918 TNVTPMVAM

-939 EEGTWSADST
+939 EEGTWSADSLI
-949 VYTTYLTIT
+949 YTAYLTIT

-976 NEGFEI
+976 DEGFEI
-982 PYENSRFNVNVQAA
+982 PYENTRFNVNVQAA

-1098 NGSGKVDVADVVTTV
+1098 NGSGNVDVADVITTV

-1118 QNPKPFIFEA
+1118 QEPKPFIFEA

-1192 GSQIKAT
+1192 GSEVTAT
-1199 DEMEGFEQTS
+1199 GEMEGFEQAS

-1256 VEAKAGQETSVTR
+1256 VEAKAGELSSITR
-1269 LGADVMNVSGIY
+1269 LGSDVMNVSGIY

>member
-33 VNARFSAYNYR
+33 VDARFSAYNYR

-50 KFKDQS
+50 KFKNQS

-136 VAKLSKLKDVEYA
+136 VAKLAKLKDVEYA

-176 QTADGE
+176 QTAGVE

-245 EGAEEYDDDGN
+245 DGAEDYDDDGN

-277 NGHGTHCAGIAAAVA
+277 NGHGTHCAGIAAAVG

-340 MSFGSYGESRAEE
+340 MSFGSYGESKAEE

-370 NDGMCLNHKHGRGD
+370 NDGMCLNHKHPEKSQ
-384 PAPMYP
+384 PAPMPMYP
-390 ASYTFVLGVQAMSSE
+390 ASYTFVLGVQAMNSE

-415 DDGPTYSEW
+415 DNGPTYSAW
-424 GEAKLYNYE
+424 GEDKLYNYE
-433 LLAPGVNI
+433 LLAPGANI

-476 VNKEYLFGDLINA
+476 ANKEYLFGDLINA
-489 CSETGGLDI
+489 RAATGGLDI
-498 YKAFSIKDEDRTP
+498 YKAFSIKDEDRIP

-565 DPQIVELIKKE
+565 DPQIVEFIKKE
-576 ADFGAELSAYGK
+576 ADFGSELSAYGK
-588 GKSDEPLRIKI
+588 GKSAEPLRIKI

-640 LIKENTTLY
+640 VIKKDMTLY
-649 PNVHYIVTKTIAV
+649 PNVHYIVTKNLAI
-662 PQGVT
+662 PEGVT
-667 LTIKPGTILDFKNTN
+667 LTIKPGTKLEFKDTYFTN
-682 IKNVGTINAIGKP
+682 KGTINAAGKP
-695 DSLIVLNGM
+695 DSLIVLEG
-704 NDPSSIGGASIDI
+704 IGDGYNYDAVINLSG
-717 SDFSYTVIQNSNLFS
+717 FSYTELKKCNLLECNGSYNNVI
-732 LEFDYYGIDK
+732 I
-742 IKKTNNNIVKDNE
+742 NNNVFYFCSSIYETDNIYCCNIYNNKIVR
-755 ISMLS
+755 SS
-760 DGTFEKCNFFNN
+760 DGFYKKCNFINN
-772 KRIHYYDGDDMNLTS
+772 QQQDGYSGCAYLDK
-787 CNLIGNC
+787 
-794 TDDRAQS
+794 
-801 NAFGLQAL
+801 FK
-809 HSSNIFSNKYGLT
+809 SSNIWNTERIGILRESIIFTPDS
-822 GAYISNGPKVYTTD
+822 
-836 TPNYFGSSNESLVR
+836 PNYFGSSKEATVR
-850 KGIYDINNDY
+850 KSILDIYNNY
-860 STTEYDLSNMLT
+860 GTTEYDLSNMLT

-879 GIVWKV
+879 GVVWKV
-885 VVNGYDAQ
+885 VVDGYDAQ

-939 EEGTWSADST
+939 EDGTWSTDST
-949 VYTTYLTIT
+949 VYTAYLTIT

-1084 VVAVTPMTSTLGDA
+1084 VVAVTPMTSTIGDA
-1098 NGSGKVDVADVVTTV
+1098 NGSGNVDVADVITTV

-1118 QNPKPFIFEA
+1118 QEPKPFIFEA
-1128 ADVNT
+1128 ADINK

-1229 TAGKHAI
+1229 AAGKHAI

-1269 LGADVMNVSGIY
+1269 LGADVMNISGIY

-1289 GRSSDLKKLPAG
+1289 GRNSDLKKLPAG

>member
-33 VNARFSAYNYR
+33 VDARFSAYNYR

-98 PVKRLARSVN
+98 TVKRLARSVN

-176 QTADGE
+176 QTAGGE
-182 NRAVSF
+182 NRSVSF

-277 NGHGTHCAGIAAAVA
+277 NGHGTHCAGIAAAVG

-340 MSFGSYGESRAEE
+340 MSFGSYGESKAEE

-359 YQKAVLVAAAG
+359 YQKAILVAAAG
-370 NDGMCLNHKHGRGD
+370 NDGKCLNHKHLEKGQTA
-384 PAPMYP
+384 PKPMYP
-390 ASYTFVLGVQAMSSE
+390 ASYTFVLGVQAMNSE
-405 GNITDWSNYD
+405 GNITGWSNYD

-424 GEAKLYNYE
+424 GEDKLYNYE

-464 GALSRLIQTKEY
+464 GALSRLIQSKEY
-476 VNKEYLFGDLINA
+476 TNKEYLFGDLINA

-498 YKAFSIKDEDRTP
+498 YKAFSIKDEDRKP

-565 DPQIVELIKKE
+565 DPQIVELLKKE
-576 ADFGAELSAYGK
+576 ADFGSELSSYGK

-599 NDKCADNRRIRLVLK
+599 NDKCADNRHIRLVLK
-614 GTCDGMQGE
+614 GTCDGMEGI

-640 LIKENTTLY
+640 VIKKDMTLY
-649 PNVHYIVTKTIAV
+649 PNVHYIVTKNLAI
-662 PQGVT
+662 PEGVT
-667 LTIKPGTILDFKNTN
+667 LTIKPGTKLEFKGTYFTN
-682 IKNVGTINAIGKP
+682 KGTINAAGKP
-695 DSLIVLNGM
+695 DSLIVLEGIGDLSN
-704 NDPSSIGGASIDI
+704 NDAVINLSG
-717 SDFSYTVIQNSNLFS
+717 FSYTELKKSELFECNGSYNNVI
-732 LEFDYYGIDK
+732 I
-742 IKKTNNNIVKDNE
+742 INNNVFRFCSSSYETDNSYCCNIYNNKIVD
-755 ISMLS
+755 SGL
-760 DGTFEKCNFFNN
+760 GFYEKCNFINN
-772 KRIHYYDGDDMNLTS
+772 QQQDGYSGCAAHLDK
-787 CNLIGNC
+787 
-794 TDDRAQS
+794 
-801 NAFGLQAL
+801 FK
-809 HSSNIFSNKYGLT
+809 SSNIWNTECIGIRRESIIFT
-822 GAYISNGPKVYTTD
+822 PD
-836 TPNYFGSSNESLVR
+836 FPNYFGSSKEATVR
-850 KGIYDINNDY
+850 KSILDINNDY
-860 STTEYDLSNMLT
+860 YTTEYDLSNMLT

-879 GIVWKV
+879 GVVWKV

-1098 NGSGKVDVADVVTTV
+1098 NGSGNVDVADVITTV

-1118 QNPKPFIFEA
+1118 QEPKPFIFEA

-1150 NPNADVSSMAMATAT
+1150 NPNTDVSSMAMATAT

>member
-1 MKLHYIFT
+1 MYKT
-9 VALTALM
+9 KPTGGG
-16 AIPAMAQDR
+16 
-25 NNEDEVVK
+25 NNISYD
-33 VNARFSAYNYR
+33 
-44 EGELIV
+44 
-50 KFKDQS
+50 
-56 AAQIKAPRRTKFRTS
+56 
-71 GVNSIDATL
+71 
-80 RALGVSEVEEL
+80 
-91 MPLSGHQ
+91 
-98 PVKRLARSVN
+98 
-108 GQTVTAPA
+108 
-116 MNRVY
+116 
-121 LMRYNKAKV
+121 
-130 RNVEEA
+130 
-136 VAKLSKLKDVEYA
+136 
-149 EPNRIVY
+149 
-156 ALGGAE
+156 
-162 AMAAQSKALDEAQQ
+162 
-176 QTADGE
+176 
-182 NRAVSF
+182 
-188 NDPLFGNQWGLQ
+188 DPLFGQQWGLQ
-200 SMQIPLLWQEPFI
+200 TMKLPQLWQQPII
-213 TNKRPVIAILDTG
+213 TQKRPIIAILDTG

-234 KANIWTNAKEA
+234 KANIWTNTKES
-245 EGAEEYDDDGN
+245 EGAEDYDDDGN
-256 GFNDDVH
+256 GFKDDLH

-277 NGHGTHCAGIAAAVA
+277 NGHGTHCAGIAAAV
-292 GNGIGI
+292 GSNGIGI

-340 MSFGSYGESRAEE
+340 MSFGSYGESKAEE

-370 NDGMCLNHKHGRGD
+370 NDGKCLNHKH
-384 PAPMYP
+384 PEKAQNFPMPMYP
-390 ASYTFVLGVQAMSSE
+390 ASYTFVLGVQAMNGE

-415 DDGPTYSEW
+415 DNGPTYSVW
-424 GEAKLYNYE
+424 GEDKLYNYE
-433 LLAPGVNI
+433 LLAPGANI

-451 SLNGTSMATPMVA
+451 PLSGTSMATPMVA
-464 GALSRLIQTKEY
+464 GALSRLIQSKEY
-476 VNKEYLFGDLINA
+476 ANKEYLFGDLIYA
-489 CSETGGLDI
+489 CSTTGGLDI
-498 YKAFSIKDEDRTP
+498 YKAFSIKDEDRKP

-528 GDGRP
+528 GDGRA

-565 DPQIVELIKKE
+565 DPQIVEFIKKE
-576 ADFGAELSAYGK
+576 ADFGSELSAYGK
-588 GKSDEPLRIKI
+588 ARSAEPLRIKI
-599 NDKCADNRRIRLVLK
+599 NDKCADNRNIKLVIK
-614 GTCDGMQGE
+614 GTCDGSDNVIEQDVL
-623 FTQEITLTVE
+623 LTVE

-640 LIKENTTLY
+640 VIKENTTLY
-649 PNVHYIVTKTIAV
+649 PDVHYIVTKNIAV
-662 PQGVT
+662 PEGVT
-667 LTIKPGTILDFKNTN
+667 LTIKPGTKLEFRDTYFTN
-682 IKNVGTINAIGKP
+682 NGTINAVGKP
-695 DSLIVLNGM
+695 DSLIVFDGRIPYIIKINRIKYAIIQNAVTAIEHVDSISNCIFINNGLSL
-704 NDPSSIGGASIDI
+704 SSSNGENCCFYNNNLGGIEFGTTLINSNIVANYDKSYENYPKARIDLSGI
-717 SDFSYTVIQNSNLFS
+717 LSCNDFSNGYAMSYI
-732 LEFDYYGIDK
+732 
-742 IKKTNNNIVKDNE
+742 NE
-755 ISMLS
+755 
-760 DGTFEKCNFFNN
+760 
-772 KRIHYYDGDDMNLTS
+772 
-787 CNLIGNC
+787 
-794 TDDRAQS
+794 
-801 NAFGLQAL
+801 
-809 HSSNIFSNKYGLT
+809 
-822 GAYISNGPKVYTTD
+822 GPLVFTTT
-836 TPNYFGSSNESLVR
+836 TPNYFGSAKESTVR
-850 KGIYDINNDY
+850 NYILDINNYKY
-860 STTEYDLSNMLT
+860 SSTEYDISNMLT
-872 RPNAEAH
+872 RPNADAH

-885 VVNGYDAQ
+885 VVDGYDAQ

-918 TSVTPMVAM
+918 TNITPMVAM

-939 EEGTWSADST
+939 EEGTWSADSLI
-949 VYTTYLTIT
+949 YTAYLTIT

-982 PYENSRFNVNVQAA
+982 PIENSRFNVNVQAA

-1098 NGSGKVDVADVVTTV
+1098 NGSGNVDVADVITTV

-1118 QNPKPFIFEA
+1118 QEPKPFIFEA

-1192 GSQIKAT
+1192 GSEVTAT
-1199 DEMEGFEQTS
+1199 GEMEGFEQAS

-1256 VEAKAGQETSVTR
+1256 VEAKAGELSSITR
-1269 LGADVMNVSGIY
+1269 LGSDVMNVSGIY

-1289 GRSSDLKKLPAG
+1289 GRSSDLNRLPAG

>member
-33 VNARFSAYNYR
+33 VDARFSAYNYR

-136 VAKLSKLKDVEYA
+136 VAKLAKLKDVEYA

-176 QTADGE
+176 QTAGGE

-277 NGHGTHCAGIAAAVA
+277 NGHGTHCAGIAAAVG

-340 MSFGSYGESRAEE
+340 MSFGSYGESKAEE

-359 YQKAVLVAAAG
+359 YQKAFLVAAAG
-370 NDGMCLNHKHGRGD
+370 NDGMCLNHKHLEKGQTA
-384 PAPMYP
+384 PMPMYP

-405 GNITDWSNYD
+405 GNITGWSNYD
-415 DDGPTYSEW
+415 DDGPTYSAW
-424 GEAKLYNYE
+424 GEDKLYNYE
-433 LLAPGVNI
+433 LLAPGANI

-489 CSETGGLDI
+489 RAATGGLDI
-498 YKAFSIKDEDRTP
+498 YKAFSIKDEDRIP

-588 GKSDEPLRIKI
+588 GKSAEPLRIKI
-599 NDKCADNRRIRLVLK
+599 NDKCADNRHIHLVIK

-640 LIKENTTLY
+640 VIKKDMTLY
-649 PNVHYIVTKTIAV
+649 PNVHYIVTKNLAI
-662 PQGVT
+662 PEGVT
-667 LTIKPGTILDFKNTN
+667 LTIKPGTKLEFKGTYFENR
-682 IKNVGTINAIGKP
+682 GTINAAGKP
-695 DSLIVLNGM
+695 DSLIVLEGMDNKNDNNGA
-704 NDPSSIGGASIDI
+704 NINLSG
-717 SDFSYTVIQNSNLFS
+717 FSYTELKKSHIYYCNGNFNNVI
-732 LEFDYYGIDK
+732 IDNND
-742 IKKTNNNIVKDNE
+742 IFQIPGFENNNNGCNIYNNTLYVTG
-755 ISMLS
+755 
-760 DGTFEKCNFFNN
+760 DGRFEKSNIINN
-772 KRIHYYDGDDMNLTS
+772 YAYSDDIG
-787 CNLIGNC
+787 LIGLN
-794 TDDRAQS
+794 QF
-801 NAFGLQAL
+801 N
-809 HSSNIFSNKYGLT
+809 SSNIWNTEHVGIILNT
-822 GAYISNGPKVYTTD
+822 TVYTTD
-836 TPNYFGSSNESLVR
+836 TPNYFGSSKEATVR
-850 KGIYDINNDY
+850 KSILDINNNY
-860 STTEYDLSNMLT
+860 GTTEYDLSNMLT
-872 RPNAEAH
+872 RTNAEAH

-885 VVNGYDAQ
+885 VVDGYDAQ

-927 GVRPPYTQIPIA
+927 GVRMPYTQIPIA

-949 VYTTYLTIT
+949 VYTAYLTIT

-1002 FMGEAGLGKVTLSW
+1002 FKGEAGLGKVTLSW
-1016 NDVQNS
+1016 NDAQNS

-1045 QLLDNETLEYVDYD
+1045 QLLDNETLEYIDYD

-1098 NGSGKVDVADVVTTV
+1098 NGSGNVDVADVITTV

-1118 QNPKPFIFEA
+1118 QEPKPFIFEA
-1128 ADVNT
+1128 ADINK

-1150 NPNADVSSMAMATAT
+1150 DPNADVSSMAMATAT

-1174 VDSPVDLAGVQ
+1174 VDSPVNLAGVQ

>member
-1 MKLHYIFT
+1 MHKSS
-9 VALTALM
+9 LTGGK
-16 AIPAMAQDR
+16 
-25 NNEDEVVK
+25 N
-33 VNARFSAYNYR
+33 
-44 EGELIV
+44 
-50 KFKDQS
+50 
-56 AAQIKAPRRTKFRTS
+56 TS
-71 GVNSIDATL
+71 YD
-80 RALGVSEVEEL
+80 
-91 MPLSGHQ
+91 
-98 PVKRLARSVN
+98 
-108 GQTVTAPA
+108 
-116 MNRVY
+116 
-121 LMRYNKAKV
+121 
-130 RNVEEA
+130 
-136 VAKLSKLKDVEYA
+136 
-149 EPNRIVY
+149 
-156 ALGGAE
+156 
-162 AMAAQSKALDEAQQ
+162 
-176 QTADGE
+176 
-182 NRAVSF
+182 
-188 NDPLFGNQWGLQ
+188 DPLFGQQWGLQ
-200 SMQIPLLWQEPFI
+200 TMKLPQLWQQPII
-213 TNKRPVIAILDTG
+213 TQKRPIIAILDTG

-234 KANIWTNAKEA
+234 KANIWTNTKET
-245 EGAEEYDDDGN
+245 EGAEDYDDDGN
-256 GFNDDVH
+256 GFKDDLH

-340 MSFGSYGESRAEE
+340 MSFGSYGESKAEE

-370 NDGMCLNHKHGRGD
+370 NDGKCLNHKHLKEGQD
-384 PAPMYP
+384 KPMPMYP
-390 ASYTFVLGVQAMSSE
+390 ASYTFVLGVQAMNGE

-415 DDGPTYSEW
+415 DNGPTYTEW
-424 GEAKLYNYE
+424 GEDKLYNYE
-433 LLAPGVNI
+433 LLAPGANI

-464 GALSRLIQTKEY
+464 GALSRLIQSKEY
-476 VNKEYLFGDLINA
+476 ANKEYLFGDLINA
-489 CSETGGLDI
+489 CSATGGLDI
-498 YKAFSIKDEDRTP
+498 YKAFSIKDEDRIP

-533 DAGEVIDFYPIV
+533 DAGEIIDIYPIV

-565 DPQIVELIKKE
+565 DPQIVEFIKKE
-576 ADFGAELSAYGK
+576 TDFGSELSAYGK
-588 GKSDEPLRIKI
+588 ARSAEPLRIKI
-599 NDKCADNRRIRLVLK
+599 NDKCADNRHIHLVIK
-614 GTCDGMQGE
+614 GTCDGMEGE
-623 FTQEITLTVE
+623 ITQDITLTVE

-640 LIKENTTLY
+640 VIKEDMTLY
-649 PNVHYIVTKTIAV
+649 PNVHYIVTKNLAI
-662 PQGVT
+662 PEGVT
-667 LTIKPGTILDFKNTN
+667 LTIKPGTKLEFKDTYFTN
-682 IKNVGTINAIGKP
+682 NGTINAVGKP
-695 DSLIVLNGM
+695 DSLIVLEGIGNKNDYNGAQI
-704 NDPSSIGGASIDI
+704 NLSG
-717 SDFSYTVIQNSNLFS
+717 FSYTELKNSNIYCC
-732 LEFDYYGIDK
+732 EGNYNNVI
-742 IKKTNNNIVKDNE
+742 IKNNNMYETSSYNNNYHYGCNIYNNTIYVSGNDP
-755 ISMLS
+755 
-760 DGTFEKCNFFNN
+760 FEK
-772 KRIHYYDGDDMNLTS
+772 S
-787 CNLIGNC
+787 NLINNF
-794 TDDRAQS
+794 AES
-801 NAFGLQAL
+801 NDFSFIKLDIFN
-809 HSSNIFSNKYGLT
+809 SSNIWNTEHVTINK
-822 GAYISNGPKVYTTD
+822 GATVYTTD
-836 TPNYFGSSNESLVR
+836 NPNYFGSSKEATVR
-850 KGIYDINNDY
+850 KGILDIYNNY
-860 STTEYDLSNMLT
+860 GTTEYDLSNMLT
-872 RPNAEAH
+872 RPNADAH

-885 VVNGYDAQ
+885 VVDGYDAQ

-939 EEGTWSADST
+939 EEGTWSADSLI
-949 VYTTYLTIT
+949 YTAYLTIT

-982 PYENSRFNVNVQAA
+982 PYENTRFNVNVQAA

-1098 NGSGKVDVADVVTTV
+1098 NGSGNVDVADVITTV

-1118 QNPKPFIFEA
+1118 QEPKPFIFEA

-1192 GSQIKAT
+1192 GSEVTAT
-1199 DEMEGFEQTS
+1199 GEMEGFEQAS

-1221 YSMSGKTL
+1221 YNMSGKTL

-1256 VEAKAGQETSVTR
+1256 VEAKAGELSSITR
-1269 LGADVMNVSGIY
+1269 LGSDVMSVSGIY

-1289 GRSSDLKKLPAG
+1289 GRSSDLNRLPAG
-1301 VYIVDGKK
+1301 IYIVDGKK

>member
-33 VNARFSAYNYR
+33 VDARFSAYNYR

-176 QTADGE
+176 QTAGGE

-188 NDPLFGNQWGLQ
+188 NDPLFSNQWGLQ

-277 NGHGTHCAGIAAAVA
+277 NGHGTHCAGIAAAVG

-340 MSFGSYGESRAEE
+340 MSFGSYGESKAEE

-370 NDGMCLNHKHGRGD
+370 NDGMCLNHAHPERGQFA
-384 PAPMYP
+384 PKPMYP
-390 ASYTFVLGVQAMSSE
+390 ASYTFVLGVQAMNSE
-405 GNITDWSNYD
+405 GNITGWSNYD
-415 DDGPTYSEW
+415 DNGPTYTEW
-424 GEAKLYNYE
+424 GEDKLYNYE
-433 LLAPGVNI
+433 LLAPGANI
-441 ESTYPGGNYK
+441 ESTYLGGNYK

-464 GALSRLIQTKEY
+464 GALSRLIQSKEY

-489 CSETGGLDI
+489 RAATGGLDI
-498 YKAFSIKDEDRTP
+498 YKAFSIKDEDRKP

-576 ADFGAELSAYGK
+576 ADFGSELSAYGK

-623 FTQEITLTVE
+623 FTQDITLTVE

-640 LIKENTTLY
+640 VIKEDMTLY
-649 PNVHYIVTKTIAV
+649 PNVHYIVTKNLAI
-662 PQGVT
+662 PEGVT
-667 LTIKPGTILDFKNTN
+667 LTIKPGTKLEFKGTYFENR
-682 IKNVGTINAIGKP
+682 GTINAAGKP
-695 DSLIVLNGM
+695 DSLIVLEGIDNK
-704 NDPSSIGGASIDI
+704 NASGGAYINLSG
-717 SDFSYTVIQNSNLFS
+717 FSYTELKKSHINDYQGNFNNVI
-732 LEFDYYGIDK
+732 ID
-742 IKKTNNNIVKDNE
+742 NNDMFFLVGNNGCNIYNNTICTTQDVR
-755 ISMLS
+755 
-760 DGTFEKCNFFNN
+760 FEKSNIINN
-772 KRIHYYDGDDMNLTS
+772 YAWFDNDG
-787 CNLIGNC
+787 LIGLN
-794 TDDRAQS
+794 QF
-801 NAFGLQAL
+801 N
-809 HSSNIFSNKYGLT
+809 SSNIWNTEHIGIQADAT
-822 GAYISNGPKVYTTD
+822 VYTTD
-836 TPNYFGSSNESLVR
+836 TPNYFGSSKEATVR
-850 KGIYDINNDY
+850 KSILDINNNY
-860 STTEYDLSNMLT
+860 GTTEYDLSNMLT

-879 GIVWKV
+879 GVVWKV

-1098 NGSGKVDVADVVTTV
+1098 NGSGNVDVADVITTV

-1118 QNPKPFIFEA
+1118 QEPKPFIFEA

-1150 NPNADVSSMAMATAT
+1150 NPNTDVSSMAMATAT

-1229 TAGKHAI
+1229 AAGKHAI

-1309 VVK
+1309 AVK

>member
-1 MKLHYIFT
+1 MYKT
-9 VALTALM
+9 KPTGGG
-16 AIPAMAQDR
+16 
-25 NNEDEVVK
+25 NNISYD
-33 VNARFSAYNYR
+33 
-44 EGELIV
+44 
-50 KFKDQS
+50 
-56 AAQIKAPRRTKFRTS
+56 
-71 GVNSIDATL
+71 
-80 RALGVSEVEEL
+80 
-91 MPLSGHQ
+91 
-98 PVKRLARSVN
+98 
-108 GQTVTAPA
+108 
-116 MNRVY
+116 
-121 LMRYNKAKV
+121 
-130 RNVEEA
+130 
-136 VAKLSKLKDVEYA
+136 
-149 EPNRIVY
+149 
-156 ALGGAE
+156 
-162 AMAAQSKALDEAQQ
+162 
-176 QTADGE
+176 
-182 NRAVSF
+182 
-188 NDPLFGNQWGLQ
+188 DPLFGQQWGLQ
-200 SMQIPLLWQEPFI
+200 TMKLPQLWQQPII
-213 TNKRPVIAILDTG
+213 TQKRPIIAILDTG

-234 KANIWTNAKEA
+234 KANIWTNTKEA
-245 EGAEEYDDDGN
+245 EGAEDYDDDGN
-256 GFNDDVH
+256 GFKDDLH

-277 NGHGTHCAGIAAAVA
+277 NGHGTHCAGIAAAVG

-298 VGANPDALIMPV
+298 VGANPDAFIMPV

-340 MSFGSYGESRAEE
+340 MSFGSYGESKAEE

-370 NDGMCLNHKHGRGD
+370 NDGKCMNHKHPEKAQD
-384 PAPMYP
+384 KPMPMYP
-390 ASYTFVLGVQAMSSE
+390 ASYTFVLGVQAMNGE

-415 DDGPTYSEW
+415 DNGPTYSAW
-424 GEAKLYNYE
+424 GEDKLYNYE
-433 LLAPGVNI
+433 LLAPGANI

-464 GALSRLIQTKEY
+464 GALSRLIQSKEY
-476 VNKEYLFGDLINA
+476 ANKEYLFGDLIYA
-489 CSETGGLDI
+489 CSTTGGLDI
-498 YKAFSIKDEDRTP
+498 YKAFSIKDEDRKP

-565 DPQIVELIKKE
+565 DPQIVEFIKKE
-576 ADFGAELSAYGK
+576 ADFGSELSAYGK
-588 GKSDEPLRIKI
+588 GKSAEPLRIKI
-599 NDKCADNRRIRLVLK
+599 NDKCADNRHIRLVIK
-614 GTCDGMQGE
+614 GTCDGME
-623 FTQEITLTVE
+623 KEITQDITLIVE

-640 LIKENTTLY
+640 VIKKDMTLY
-649 PNVHYIVTKTIAV
+649 PNVHYIVTKNLAI
-662 PQGVT
+662 PEGVT
-667 LTIKPGTILDFKNTN
+667 LTIKPGTKLEFKGTYFENR
-682 IKNVGTINAIGKP
+682 GTINAAGKP
-695 DSLIVLNGM
+695 DSLIVLEGIMDESGTFDCSRFNYVLFKKSLISSSF
-704 NDPSSIGGASIDI
+704 NDIERTYNCI
-717 SDFSYTVIQNSNLFS
+717 FKENRLRFER
-732 LEFDYYGIDK
+732 L
-742 IKKTNNNIVKDNE
+742 NNIN
-755 ISMLS
+755 
-760 DGTFEKCNFFNN
+760 KCNFIGNDVVGILGKN
-772 KRIHYYDGDDMNLTS
+772 CVS
-787 CNLIGNC
+787 CNIVGNTRNHINYYLPC
-794 TDDRAQS
+794 INLECMDY
-801 NAFGLQAL
+801 
-809 HSSNIFSNKYGLT
+809 SNIIDNEHIG
-822 GAYISNGPKVYTTD
+822 ISDGPKVFITD
-836 TPNYFGSSNESLVR
+836 SPNYFGSIKESSVR
-850 KGIYDINNDY
+850 KDIDDIH
-860 STTEYDLSNMLT
+860 SGFGTTEYDLSNMLT

-879 GIVWKV
+879 GVVWKV
-885 VVNGYDAQ
+885 VVDGYDAQ

-918 TSVTPMVAM
+918 TSITPMVAM
-927 GVRPPYTQIPIA
+927 GVRMPYTQIPIA
-939 EEGTWSADST
+939 EEGTWSADSLI
-949 VYTTYLTIT
+949 YTAYLTIT

-976 NEGFEI
+976 DEGFEI
-982 PYENSRFNVNVQAA
+982 PYENTRFNVNVQAA

-1098 NGSGKVDVADVVTTV
+1098 NGSGNVDVADVITTV

-1118 QNPKPFIFEA
+1118 QEPKPFIFEA

-1150 NPNADVSSMAMATAT
+1150 NPNADVNSMAMATAT

-1192 GSQIKAT
+1192 GSEVTAT
-1199 DEMEGFEQTS
+1199 GEMEGFEQAS

-1256 VEAKAGQETSVTR
+1256 VEAKAGELSSITR
-1269 LGADVMNVSGIY
+1269 LGSDVMNVSGIY

>member
-1 MKLHYIFT
+1 M
-9 VALTALM
+9 
-16 AIPAMAQDR
+16 
-25 NNEDEVVK
+25 
-33 VNARFSAYNYR
+33 
-44 EGELIV
+44 
-50 KFKDQS
+50 
-56 AAQIKAPRRTKFRTS
+56 
-71 GVNSIDATL
+71 
-80 RALGVSEVEEL
+80 
-91 MPLSGHQ
+91 
-98 PVKRLARSVN
+98 
-108 GQTVTAPA
+108 
-116 MNRVY
+116 
-121 LMRYNKAKV
+121 
-130 RNVEEA
+130 
-136 VAKLSKLKDVEYA
+136 
-149 EPNRIVY
+149 
-156 ALGGAE
+156 
-162 AMAAQSKALDEAQQ
+162 
-176 QTADGE
+176 
-182 NRAVSF
+182 
-188 NDPLFGNQWGLQ
+188 
-200 SMQIPLLWQEPFI
+200 
-213 TNKRPVIAILDTG
+213 
-226 VDIDHPDL
+226 
-234 KANIWTNAKEA
+234 
-245 EGAEEYDDDGN
+245 
-256 GFNDDVH
+256 
-263 GWDFVNQ
+263 DFVNQ

-277 NGHGTHCAGIAAAVA
+277 NGHGTHCAGIAAAVG

-340 MSFGSYGESRAEE
+340 MSFGSYGESKAEE

-370 NDGMCLNHKHGRGD
+370 NDGMCLNHVHPERGQMG

-390 ASYTFVLGVQAMSSE
+390 GSYTFVLGVQAMNSE
-405 GNITDWSNYD
+405 GNIASFSNYD
-415 DDGPTYSEW
+415 DNGPTYTEW
-424 GEAKLYNYE
+424 GEDKLYNYE
-433 LLAPGVNI
+433 LLAPGANI

-451 SLNGTSMATPMVA
+451 PLNGTSMATPMVA

-476 VNKEYLFGDLINA
+476 ANKEYLFGDLINA
-489 CSETGGLDI
+489 CSTTGGLDI
-498 YKAFSIKDEDRTP
+498 YKAFSIKDEDRIP

-528 GDGRP
+528 GDGRA

-565 DPQIVELIKKE
+565 DPQIVEFIKKE
-576 ADFGAELSAYGK
+576 ADFGSELSAYGK
-588 GKSDEPLRIKI
+588 GKSAEPLRIKI
-599 NDKCADNRRIRLVLK
+599 NDNCADNRHIHLVIK
-614 GTCDGMQGE
+614 GTCDGMEGE
-623 FTQEITLTVE
+623 ITQDITLTVE

-640 LIKENTTLY
+640 VIKEDMTLY
-649 PNVHYIVTKTIAV
+649 PNVHYIVTKNLAI
-662 PQGVT
+662 PEGVT
-667 LTIKPGTILDFKNTN
+667 LTIKPGTKLEFKGTYFTN
-682 IKNVGTINAIGKP
+682 NGTINAAGKP
-695 DSLIVLNGM
+695 DSLIVLEGIA
-704 NDPSSIGGASIDI
+704 DKGGYSPDI
-717 SDFSYTVIQNSNLFS
+717 NLSGFSYTELKESRINTCTGYFNNVIIDNNYIGRTPDYYDKINYCNIYNNSIDASSGISLLEKSNL
-732 LEFDYYGIDK
+732 I
-742 IKKTNNNIVKDNE
+742 NNYAQPYTGLIELNQ
-755 ISMLS
+755 
-760 DGTFEKCNFFNN
+760 FN
-772 KRIHYYDGDDMNLTS
+772 
-787 CNLIGNC
+787 
-794 TDDRAQS
+794 
-801 NAFGLQAL
+801 
-809 HSSNIFSNKYGLT
+809 SSNIWNTEHIGINK
-822 GAYISNGPKVYTTD
+822 GAIVYTTD
-836 TPNYFGSSNESLVR
+836 TPNYFGSSKEATVR
-850 KGIYDINNDY
+850 KGILDINNNY
-860 STTEYDLSNMLT
+860 GTTEYDLSNMLT

-879 GIVWKV
+879 GVVWKV
-885 VVNGYDAQ
+885 VVDGYDAQ

-939 EEGTWSADST
+939 EDGTWSADSLI
-949 VYTTYLTIT
+949 YTAYLTIT

-982 PYENSRFNVNVQAA
+982 PIENSRFNVNVQAA

-1045 QLLDNETLEYVDYD
+1045 QLLGNETLEYVDYD

-1098 NGSGKVDVADVVTTV
+1098 NGSGKVDVADVITTV

-1118 QNPKPFIFEA
+1118 QEPKPFIFEA

-1192 GSQIKAT
+1192 GSEVTAT
-1199 DEMEGFEQTS
+1199 GEMEGFEQAS

-1256 VEAKAGQETSVTR
+1256 VEAKAGELSSITR
-1269 LGADVMNVSGIY
+1269 LGSDVMNVSGIY

>member
-33 VNARFSAYNYR
+33 VDARFSAYNYR

-136 VAKLSKLKDVEYA
+136 VTKLAKLKDVEYA

-176 QTADGE
+176 QTAGVE

-277 NGHGTHCAGIAAAVA
+277 NGHGTHCAGIAAAVG

-340 MSFGSYGESRAEE
+340 MSFGSYGESKAEE

-370 NDGMCLNHKHGRGD
+370 NDGMCLNHGHIERGQFA
-384 PAPMYP
+384 PKPMYP

-405 GNITDWSNYD
+405 GNITKWSND
-415 DDGPTYSEW
+415 DDNGPTYSEW
-424 GEAKLYNYE
+424 GEDKLYNYE

-489 CSETGGLDI
+489 RSATGGLDI
-498 YKAFSIKDEDRTP
+498 YKAFSIKDEDRIP

-565 DPQIVELIKKE
+565 DPQIVEFIKKE

-599 NDKCADNRRIRLVLK
+599 NDKCADNRHIRLVIK
-614 GTCDGMQGE
+614 GTCDGMEGI

-640 LIKENTTLY
+640 VIKKDMTLY
-649 PNVHYIVTKTIAV
+649 PNVHYIVTKNLAI
-662 PQGVT
+662 PEGVT
-667 LTIKPGTILDFKNTN
+667 LTIKPGTKLEFKGTYFENR
-682 IKNVGTINAIGKP
+682 GTINAAGKP
-695 DSLIVLNGM
+695 DSLIVLEG
-704 NDPSSIGGASIDI
+704 IGVHYYDAVINLSG
-717 SDFSYTVIQNSNLFS
+717 FSYTELKKSELFECNGSYNNVI
-732 LEFDYYGIDK
+732 I
-742 IKKTNNNIVKDNE
+742 INNNVYRFCSSLYETDNIYCCNIYNNKIVD
-755 ISMLS
+755 SGL
-760 DGTFEKCNFFNN
+760 GFYEKCNFINN
-772 KRIHYYDGDDMNLTS
+772 QQQDDYSGCAAHL
-787 CNLIGNC
+787 
-794 TDDRAQS
+794 DK
-801 NAFGLQAL
+801 FK
-809 HSSNIFSNKYGLT
+809 SSNIWNTECIGIRRESIIFT
-822 GAYISNGPKVYTTD
+822 PD
-836 TPNYFGSSNESLVR
+836 FPNYFGSSKEATVR
-850 KGIYDINNDY
+850 KSILDISNDY
-860 STTEYDLSNMLT
+860 GTTEYDLSNMLT

-879 GIVWKV
+879 GVVWKV

-949 VYTTYLTIT
+949 VYTAYLTIT
-958 GKTGADGLN
+958 GKTGADGQN

-982 PYENSRFNVNVQAA
+982 PYENTRFNVNVQAA

-1036 KGDTIKVNK
+1036 NGDTIKVNK

-1098 NGSGKVDVADVVTTV
+1098 NGSGNVDVADVITTV

-1118 QNPKPFIFEA
+1118 QEPKPFIFEA

-1150 NPNADVSSMAMATAT
+1150 NPNADVSSMTMATAT

-1209 SWLSDNDFIYLA
+1209 SWLSDNDFLFLA

>member
-1 MKLHYIFT
+1 MYKT
-9 VALTALM
+9 KPTGGG
-16 AIPAMAQDR
+16 
-25 NNEDEVVK
+25 NNISYD
-33 VNARFSAYNYR
+33 
-44 EGELIV
+44 
-50 KFKDQS
+50 
-56 AAQIKAPRRTKFRTS
+56 
-71 GVNSIDATL
+71 
-80 RALGVSEVEEL
+80 
-91 MPLSGHQ
+91 
-98 PVKRLARSVN
+98 
-108 GQTVTAPA
+108 
-116 MNRVY
+116 
-121 LMRYNKAKV
+121 
-130 RNVEEA
+130 
-136 VAKLSKLKDVEYA
+136 
-149 EPNRIVY
+149 
-156 ALGGAE
+156 
-162 AMAAQSKALDEAQQ
+162 
-176 QTADGE
+176 
-182 NRAVSF
+182 
-188 NDPLFGNQWGLQ
+188 DPLFGQQWGLQ
-200 SMQIPLLWQEPFI
+200 TMKLPQLWQQPII
-213 TNKRPVIAILDTG
+213 TQKRPIIAILDTG

-234 KANIWTNAKEA
+234 KANIWTNTKES
-245 EGAEEYDDDGN
+245 EGAEDYDDDGN
-256 GFNDDVH
+256 GFKDDLH

-277 NGHGTHCAGIAAAVA
+277 NGHGTHCAGIAAAVG

-340 MSFGSYGESRAEE
+340 MSFGSYGESKAQE

-359 YQKAVLVAAAG
+359 YQKAILVAAAG
-370 NDGMCLNHKHGRGD
+370 NDGKCMNHKHPEKAQD
-384 PAPMYP
+384 KPMPMYP
-390 ASYTFVLGVQAMSSE
+390 ASYTFVLGVQAMNGE

-415 DDGPTYSEW
+415 DNGPTYSAW
-424 GEAKLYNYE
+424 GEDKLYNYE
-433 LLAPGVNI
+433 LLAPGANI

-464 GALSRLIQTKEY
+464 GALSRLIQSKEY
-476 VNKEYLFGDLINA
+476 ANKEYLFGDLINA
-489 CSETGGLDI
+489 CSSTGGLDI
-498 YKAFSIKDEDRTP
+498 YKAFSIKDEDRKP

-528 GDGRP
+528 GDGRA

-565 DPQIVELIKKE
+565 DPQIVEFIKKE
-576 ADFGAELSAYGK
+576 ADFGSELSAYGK
-588 GKSDEPLRIKI
+588 ARSAEPLRIKI
-599 NDKCADNRRIRLVLK
+599 NDKCADNRHIRLVIK

-623 FTQEITLTVE
+623 FTQDITLTVE

-640 LIKENTTLY
+640 VIRKDMTLY
-649 PNVHYIVTKTIAV
+649 PNVHYIVTTNLAI
-662 PQGVT
+662 PEGVT
-667 LTIKPGTILDFKNTN
+667 LTIKPGTKLEFKGTFFENR
-682 IKNVGTINAIGKP
+682 GTINAVGKP
-695 DSLIVLNGM
+695 DSLIVLEG
-704 NDPSSIGGASIDI
+704 IGNKNNSDGALIDL
-717 SDFSYTVIQNSNLFS
+717 SGFSYTDLKKSRIYWCHGNYSNVIIDNNYMVNTPSGGNYNNYGCNIYNNTYSGTGSGIIEESNIINNYAIFHDTS
-732 LEFDYYGIDK
+732 L
-742 IKKTNNNIVKDNE
+742 IV
-755 ISMLS
+755 LS
-760 DGTFEKCNFFNN
+760 HFN
-772 KRIHYYDGDDMNLTS
+772 
-787 CNLIGNC
+787 
-794 TDDRAQS
+794 
-801 NAFGLQAL
+801 
-809 HSSNIFSNKYGLT
+809 SSNIWNNERVG
-822 GAYISNGPKVYTTD
+822 ISTNATVYTTD
-836 TPNYFGSSNESLVR
+836 NPNYFGSSKEATVR
-850 KGIYDINNDY
+850 KSILDIHNNFY
-860 STTEYDLSNMLT
+860 TTEYDLSNMLT

-885 VVNGYDAQ
+885 VVDGYDAQ

-927 GVRPPYTQIPIA
+927 GVRMPYTQIPIA
-939 EEGTWSADST
+939 EEGTWSADSLI
-949 VYTTYLTIT
+949 YTAYLTIT

-1098 NGSGKVDVADVVTTV
+1098 NGSGNVDVADVITTV

-1118 QNPKPFIFEA
+1118 QEPKPFIFEA

-1192 GSQIKAT
+1192 GSEVTAT
-1199 DEMEGFEQTS
+1199 GEMEGFEQAS

-1229 TAGKHAI
+1229 AAGKHAI

-1256 VEAKAGQETSVTR
+1256 VEAKAGELSSITR
-1269 LGADVMNVSGIY
+1269 LGSDVMNVSGIY

-1301 VYIVDGKK
+1301 VYIADGKK

>member
-33 VNARFSAYNYR
+33 VDARFSAYNYR

-136 VAKLSKLKDVEYA
+136 VAKLAKLKDVEYA

-176 QTADGE
+176 QTAGGE
-182 NRAVSF
+182 NRSGSF

-256 GFNDDVH
+256 GFDDDVH

-277 NGHGTHCAGIAAAVA
+277 NGHGTHCAGIAAAVG

-384 PAPMYP
+384 PKPMYP
-390 ASYTFVLGVQAMSSE
+390 ASYTFVLGVQAMDSE
-405 GNITDWSNYD
+405 GYRAGFSNYD
-415 DDGPTYSEW
+415 DNEPTYSEW
-424 GEAKLYNYE
+424 GEDKLYNYE

-476 VNKEYLFGDLINA
+476 ANKEYLFGDLINA
-489 CSETGGLDI
+489 RAATGGLDI
-498 YKAFSIKDEDRTP
+498 YKAFSIKDEDRIP

-576 ADFGAELSAYGK
+576 ADFGSELSAYGK
-588 GKSDEPLRIKI
+588 GKSAEPLRIKI
-599 NDKCADNRRIRLVLK
+599 NDKCADNRHIRLVLK
-614 GTCDGMQGE
+614 GTCDSMQGE

-640 LIKENTTLY
+640 VIKKDMTLY
-649 PNVHYIVTKTIAV
+649 PNVHYIVTKNLAI
-662 PQGVT
+662 PEGVT
-667 LTIKPGTILDFKNTN
+667 LTIKPGTKLEFKDTYFINY
-682 IKNVGTINAIGKP
+682 GTINAAGKP
-695 DSLIVLNGM
+695 DSLIVLEGLKNTALDLGAEI
-704 NDPSSIGGASIDI
+704 NLSGFEYTEVKNSKLYIVHGEVRNNAIKNNSIFYIDGNCK
-717 SDFSYTVIQNSNLFS
+717 SCNFYDNVIQN
-732 LEFDYYGIDK
+732 FDGK
-742 IKKTNNNIVKDNE
+742 IVGGFLLNNNLINNT
-755 ISMLS
+755 SALS
-760 DGTFEKCNFFNN
+760 YFASL
-772 KRIHYYDGDDMNLTS
+772 YYIEM
-787 CNLIGNC
+787 
-794 TDDRAQS
+794 
-801 NAFGLQAL
+801 
-809 HSSNIFSNKYGLT
+809 SNIWNTEKPAIDL
-822 GAYISNGPKVYTTD
+822 GPKVFTPKM
-836 TPNYFGSSNESLVR
+836 PNYFGSSKESIVR
-850 KGIYDINNDY
+850 KNIRDVNNGY
-860 STTEYDLSNMLT
+860 GTTEYDLSNMLT

-879 GIVWKV
+879 GVVWKV

-939 EEGTWSADST
+939 EDGTWSADST
-949 VYTTYLTIT
+949 VYTAYLTIT

-982 PYENSRFNVNVQAA
+982 PYENTRFNVNVQAA

-1084 VVAVTPMTSTLGDA
+1084 VVAVTPMTSTIGDA
-1098 NGSGKVDVADVVTTV
+1098 NGSGNVDVADVITTV

-1118 QNPKPFIFEA
+1118 QEPKPFIFEA
-1128 ADVNT
+1128 ADINK

-1150 NPNADVSSMAMATAT
+1150 NPNADASSMAMATAT

-1199 DEMEGFEQTS
+1199 DEMEGFEQAS
-1209 SWLSDNDFIYLA
+1209 SWLSDNDFLFLA

-1229 TAGKHAI
+1229 AAGKHAI

>member
-1 MKLHYIFT
+1 MYKT
-9 VALTALM
+9 KPTGGG
-16 AIPAMAQDR
+16 
-25 NNEDEVVK
+25 NNISYD
-33 VNARFSAYNYR
+33 
-44 EGELIV
+44 
-50 KFKDQS
+50 
-56 AAQIKAPRRTKFRTS
+56 
-71 GVNSIDATL
+71 
-80 RALGVSEVEEL
+80 
-91 MPLSGHQ
+91 
-98 PVKRLARSVN
+98 
-108 GQTVTAPA
+108 
-116 MNRVY
+116 
-121 LMRYNKAKV
+121 
-130 RNVEEA
+130 
-136 VAKLSKLKDVEYA
+136 
-149 EPNRIVY
+149 
-156 ALGGAE
+156 
-162 AMAAQSKALDEAQQ
+162 
-176 QTADGE
+176 
-182 NRAVSF
+182 
-188 NDPLFGNQWGLQ
+188 DPLFGQQWGLQ
-200 SMQIPLLWQEPFI
+200 TMKLPQLWQQPII
-213 TNKRPVIAILDTG
+213 TQKRPIIAILDTG

-234 KANIWTNAKEA
+234 KANIWTNAKES
-245 EGAEEYDDDGN
+245 EGAEDYDDDGN
-256 GFNDDVH
+256 GFKDDLH

-277 NGHGTHCAGIAAAVA
+277 NGHGTHCAGIAAAVG

-340 MSFGSYGESRAEE
+340 MSFGSYGESKAEE

-370 NDGMCLNHKHGRGD
+370 NDGGCLNHYHFFKYD
-384 PAPMYP
+384 YKPMYP
-390 ASYTFVLGVQAMSSE
+390 ASYTFVLGVQAMNGE

-415 DDGPTYSEW
+415 DNGPTYSAW
-424 GEAKLYNYE
+424 GEDKLYNYE
-433 LLAPGVNI
+433 LLAPGANI

-464 GALSRLIQTKEY
+464 GALSRLIQSKEY
-476 VNKEYLFGDLINA
+476 ANKEYLFGDLINA
-489 CSETGGLDI
+489 CSSTGGLDI
-498 YKAFSIKDEDRTP
+498 YKAFSIKDEDRKP

-533 DAGEVIDFYPIV
+533 DAGEVIDIYPIV

-565 DPQIVELIKKE
+565 DPQIVEFIKKE
-576 ADFGAELSAYGK
+576 ADFGSELSAYGK
-588 GKSDEPLRIKI
+588 GKSAEPLRIKI
-599 NDKCADNRRIRLVLK
+599 NDKCADNRHIRLVIK
-614 GTCDGMQGE
+614 GTCDGME
-623 FTQEITLTVE
+623 KEITQDITLIVE

-640 LIKENTTLY
+640 VIKKDMTLY
-649 PNVHYIVTKTIAV
+649 PNVHYIVTTNLAI
-662 PQGVT
+662 PEGVT
-667 LTIKPGTILDFKNTN
+667 LTIKPGTKLEFKGTYFKN
-682 IKNVGTINAIGKP
+682 KGTINAVGKP
-695 DSLIVLNGM
+695 DSLIVLEGM
-704 NDPSSIGGASIDI
+704 DNKNSSGAIINLSG
-717 SDFSYTVIQNSNLFS
+717 FSYTELKKSKIHVCYGNFNNVIINENYM
-732 LEFDYYGIDK
+732 YYITTS
-742 IKKTNNNIVKDNE
+742 IHNNINNNNGCNIYNNTIYSNASGHDR
-755 ISMLS
+755 
-760 DGTFEKCNFFNN
+760 FEKSNIINNYADDPAICLIELRQFN
-772 KRIHYYDGDDMNLTS
+772 
-787 CNLIGNC
+787 
-794 TDDRAQS
+794 
-801 NAFGLQAL
+801 
-809 HSSNIFSNKYGLT
+809 SSNIWNTEHIGIQADAT
-822 GAYISNGPKVYTTD
+822 VYTTD
-836 TPNYFGSSNESLVR
+836 TPNYFGSSKEATVR
-850 KGIYDINNDY
+850 KSILDIHNNY
-860 STTEYDLSNMLT
+860 GTTEYDLSNMLT
-872 RPNAEAH
+872 RPNAESH
-879 GIVWKV
+879 GVVWKV
-885 VVNGYDAQ
+885 VVDGYDAQ

-918 TSVTPMVAM
+918 TNVTPMVAM
-927 GVRPPYTQIPIA
+927 GVRMPYTQIPIA

-967 RIYVDGAKD
+967 RIYVEGAKD

-982 PYENSRFNVNVQAA
+982 PYENTRFNVNVQAA

-1098 NGSGKVDVADVVTTV
+1098 NGSGKVDVADVITTV

-1118 QNPKPFIFEA
+1118 QEPKPFIFEA

-1192 GSQIKAT
+1192 GSEVTAT
-1199 DEMEGFEQTS
+1199 GEMEGFEQAS

-1256 VEAKAGQETSVTR
+1256 VEAKAGELSSITR
-1269 LGADVMNVSGIY
+1269 LGSDVMNVSGIY

-1289 GRSSDLKKLPAG
+1289 GRSSDLNRLPAG
-1301 VYIVDGKK
+1301 IYIVDGKK
-1309 VVK
+1309 MVK

>member
-1 MKLHYIFT
+1 MHKSS
-9 VALTALM
+9 LTGGGK
-16 AIPAMAQDR
+16 
-25 NNEDEVVK
+25 N
-33 VNARFSAYNYR
+33 
-44 EGELIV
+44 
-50 KFKDQS
+50 
-56 AAQIKAPRRTKFRTS
+56 TS
-71 GVNSIDATL
+71 YD
-80 RALGVSEVEEL
+80 
-91 MPLSGHQ
+91 
-98 PVKRLARSVN
+98 
-108 GQTVTAPA
+108 
-116 MNRVY
+116 
-121 LMRYNKAKV
+121 
-130 RNVEEA
+130 
-136 VAKLSKLKDVEYA
+136 
-149 EPNRIVY
+149 
-156 ALGGAE
+156 
-162 AMAAQSKALDEAQQ
+162 
-176 QTADGE
+176 
-182 NRAVSF
+182 
-188 NDPLFGNQWGLQ
+188 DPLFGQQWGLQ
-200 SMQIPLLWQEPFI
+200 TMKLPQLWQQPII
-213 TNKRPVIAILDTG
+213 TQKRPIIAILDTG

-234 KANIWTNAKEA
+234 KANIWTNTKESA
-245 EGAEEYDDDGN
+245 GAEDYDDDGN
-256 GFNDDVH
+256 GFKDDLH

-277 NGHGTHCAGIAAAVA
+277 NGHGTHCAGIAAAVG

-340 MSFGSYGESRAEE
+340 MSFGSYGESKAEE

-370 NDGMCLNHKHGRGD
+370 NDGGCLNHAHGWIYD
-384 PAPMYP
+384 LKPMYP
-390 ASYTFVLGVQAMSSE
+390 AVYSFVLGVQAMNGE

-415 DDGPTYSEW
+415 DNGPTYSAW
-424 GEAKLYNYE
+424 GEDKLYNYE
-433 LLAPGVNI
+433 LLAPGANI

-464 GALSRLIQTKEY
+464 GALSRLIQSKEY
-476 VNKEYLFGDLINA
+476 ANKEYLFGDLINA
-489 CSETGGLDI
+489 CSSTGGLDI
-498 YKAFSIKDEDRTP
+498 YKAFSIKDEDRKP

-533 DAGEVIDFYPIV
+533 DAGEVIDIYPIV

-565 DPQIVELIKKE
+565 DPQIVEFIKKE
-576 ADFGAELSAYGK
+576 ADFGWELSAYGK
-588 GKSDEPLRIKI
+588 GKSAEPLRIKI
-599 NDKCADNRRIRLVLK
+599 NDKCADNRHIRLVIK
-614 GTCDGMQGE
+614 GTCDGMEGE
-623 FTQEITLTVE
+623 ITQDITLTVE

-640 LIKENTTLY
+640 VIKKDMTLY
-649 PNVHYIVTKTIAV
+649 PNVHYIVTKNLAI
-662 PQGVT
+662 PEGVT
-667 LTIKPGTILDFKNTN
+667 LTIKPGTKLEFKGTSFTN
-682 IKNVGTINAIGKP
+682 EGTINAVGKP
-695 DSLIVLNGM
+695 DSMIVLEGFGKSSSSGYGQDHIDLTGFSFTVLMNSWIYTFYNG
-704 NDPSSIGGASIDI
+704 G
-717 SDFSYTVIQNSNLFS
+717 
-732 LEFDYYGIDK
+732 
-742 IKKTNNNIVKDNE
+742 NNNIIEYNNILDLEGYNNR
-755 ISMLS
+755 
-760 DGTFEKCNFFNN
+760 CNFLYNAVGGTTDSYVDVKN
-772 KRIHYYDGDDMNLTS
+772 CNLT
-787 CNLIGNC
+787 NNYHG
-794 TDDRAQS
+794 
-801 NAFGLQAL
+801 FGIVSFKLRGM
-809 HSSNIFSNKYGLT
+809 HSSNIFSNNNNLSDACIGE
-822 GAYISNGPKVYTTD
+822 GPKVFTTD
-836 TPNYFGSSNESLVR
+836 TPNYFGSAKEATVR
-850 KGIYDINNDY
+850 KGILDINNNFG
-860 STTEYDLSNMLT
+860 TTEYDLSNMLT

-879 GIVWKV
+879 GVVWKV
-885 VVNGYDAQ
+885 VVDGYDAQ

-939 EEGTWSADST
+939 EEGTWSADSLI
-949 VYTTYLTIT
+949 YTAYLTIT

-976 NEGFEI
+976 DEGFEI

-1098 NGSGKVDVADVVTTV
+1098 NGSGKVDVADVITTV

-1118 QNPKPFIFEA
+1118 QEPKPFIFEA

-1150 NPNADVSSMAMATAT
+1150 NPNADISSMAMATAT

-1192 GSQIKAT
+1192 GSEVTAT
-1199 DEMEGFEQTS
+1199 GEMEGFEQAS

-1256 VEAKAGQETSVTR
+1256 VEAKAGELSSITR
-1269 LGADVMNVSGIY
+1269 LGSDVMNVSGIY

-1289 GRSSDLKKLPAG
+1289 GRSSDLNRLPAG
-1301 VYIVDGKK
+1301 IYIVDGKK

>member
-1 MKLHYIFT
+1 MHKNN
-9 VALTALM
+9 LT
-16 AIPAMAQDR
+16 
-25 NNEDEVVK
+25 
-33 VNARFSAYNYR
+33 
-44 EGELIV
+44 
-50 KFKDQS
+50 
-56 AAQIKAPRRTKFRTS
+56 
-71 GVNSIDATL
+71 
-80 RALGVSEVEEL
+80 
-91 MPLSGHQ
+91 
-98 PVKRLARSVN
+98 
-108 GQTVTAPA
+108 
-116 MNRVY
+116 
-121 LMRYNKAKV
+121 
-130 RNVEEA
+130 
-136 VAKLSKLKDVEYA
+136 
-149 EPNRIVY
+149 
-156 ALGGAE
+156 GGGKNI
-162 AMAAQSKALDEAQQ
+162 SYD
-176 QTADGE
+176 
-182 NRAVSF
+182 
-188 NDPLFGNQWGLQ
+188 DPLFGQQWGLQ
-200 SMQIPLLWQEPFI
+200 TMKLPQLWQQPII
-213 TNKRPVIAILDTG
+213 TQKRPIIAILDTG

-234 KANIWTNAKEA
+234 KANIWTNTKES
-245 EGAEEYDDDGN
+245 EGAEDYDDDGN
-256 GFNDDVH
+256 GFKDDLH

-277 NGHGTHCAGIAAAVA
+277 NGHGTHCAGIAAAVG

-340 MSFGSYGESRAEE
+340 MSFGSYGESKAEE

-370 NDGMCLNHKHGRGD
+370 NDGGCLNHNHGWIYD
-384 PAPMYP
+384 LKPMYP
-390 ASYTFVLGVQAMSSE
+390 AVYSFVLGVQAMNSK
-405 GNITDWSNYD
+405 GLRAKWSNYD
-415 DDGPTYSEW
+415 DDGSTYSEW
-424 GEAKLYNYE
+424 GEDKLYNYE
-433 LLAPGVNI
+433 LLAPGEDI

-464 GALSRLIQTKEY
+464 GALSRLIQAKEY
-476 VNKEYLFGDLINA
+476 ANKEYLFGDLINA
-489 CSETGGLDI
+489 CSTTGGLDI
-498 YKAFSIKDEDRTP
+498 YKAFSIKDEDRIP

-528 GDGRP
+528 GDGRA

-565 DPQIVELIKKE
+565 DPQIVEFIKKE
-576 ADFGAELSAYGK
+576 ADFGSELSAYGK
-588 GKSDEPLRIKI
+588 ARSAEPLRIKI
-599 NDKCADNRRIRLVLK
+599 NDNCADNRHIHLVIK
-614 GTCDGMQGE
+614 GTCDGMEGE
-623 FTQEITLTVE
+623 ITQDITLTVE

-640 LIKENTTLY
+640 VIRKDMTLY
-649 PNVHYIVTKTIAV
+649 PNVHYIVTKNLAI
-662 PQGVT
+662 PKGVT
-667 LTIKPGTILDFKNTN
+667 LTIKPGTKLEFKGTYFSNA
-682 IKNVGTINAIGKP
+682 GTINAAGKP
-695 DSLIVLNGM
+695 DSLIVLEGIASKDNING
-704 NDPSSIGGASIDI
+704 ADI
-717 SDFSYTVIQNSNLFS
+717 NLSGFSYTELKESRIDNSSGNFNNVIIDNNYMSHTVS
-732 LEFDYYGIDK
+732 EFINGCNIY
-742 IKKTNNNIVKDNE
+742 NNAIWVTE
-755 ISMLS
+755 YSS
-760 DGTFEKCNFFNN
+760 FEKSNIINNYAIYDNIGLIELNIFN
-772 KRIHYYDGDDMNLTS
+772 
-787 CNLIGNC
+787 
-794 TDDRAQS
+794 
-801 NAFGLQAL
+801 
-809 HSSNIFSNKYGLT
+809 SSNIWNTEHIGIKAGT
-822 GAYISNGPKVYTTD
+822 TVYTTD
-836 TPNYFGSSNESLVR
+836 TPNYFGSSKEATVR
-850 KGIYDINNDY
+850 KSILDIHNDY
-860 STTEYDLSNMLT
+860 GTTEYDLSNMLT

-879 GIVWKV
+879 GVVWKV
-885 VVNGYDAQ
+885 VVDGYDAQ

-918 TSVTPMVAM
+918 TNVTPMVAM

-939 EEGTWSADST
+939 EDGTWSADST
-949 VYTTYLTIT
+949 VYTAYLTIT

-982 PYENSRFNVNVQAA
+982 PYENTRFNVNVQAA

-1098 NGSGKVDVADVVTTV
+1098 NGSGKVDVADVITTV

-1118 QNPKPFIFEA
+1118 QEPKPFIFEA

-1192 GSQIKAT
+1192 GREVTAT
-1199 DEMEGFEQTS
+1199 GEMEGFEQAS

-1256 VEAKAGQETSVTR
+1256 VEAKAGELSSITR
-1269 LGADVMNVSGIY
+1269 LGSDVMNVSGIY

>member
-9 VALTALM
+9 VAFTALM

-33 VNARFSAYNYR
+33 VDARFSAYNYR

-50 KFKDQS
+50 KFKNQS

-80 RALGVSEVEEL
+80 SALGVSEVEEL

-176 QTADGE
+176 QTAGGE

-277 NGHGTHCAGIAAAVA
+277 NGHGTHCAGIAAAVG

-340 MSFGSYGESRAEE
+340 MSFGSYGESKAEE

-370 NDGMCLNHKHGRGD
+370 NDGICLNHAHPERGQFA
-384 PAPMYP
+384 PKPMYP
-390 ASYTFVLGVQAMSSE
+390 ASYTFVLGVQAMDSE
-405 GNITDWSNYD
+405 GYRAGFSNYD
-415 DDGPTYSEW
+415 DNGPTYSEW
-424 GEAKLYNYE
+424 GEDKLYNYE
-433 LLAPGVNI
+433 LLAPGANI

-476 VNKEYLFGDLINA
+476 ANKEYLFGDLINA
-489 CSETGGLDI
+489 RAATGGLDI
-498 YKAFSIKDEDRTP
+498 YKTFSIKDEDRIP

-533 DAGEVIDFYPIV
+533 DTGEVIDLYPIV

-640 LIKENTTLY
+640 VIKKDMTLY
-649 PNVHYIVTKTIAV
+649 PNVHYIVTKNLAISK
-662 PQGVT
+662 GVT
-667 LTIKPGTILDFKNTN
+667 LTIKPGTKLEFKDTYFTN
-682 IKNVGTINAIGKP
+682 NGTINAAGKP
-695 DSLIVLNGM
+695 DSLIVLEGIDNK
-704 NDPSSIGGASIDI
+704 NVIGGVYINLSG
-717 SDFSYTVIQNSNLFS
+717 FSYTELKKSHISCFKGNFNNVI
-732 LEFDYYGIDK
+732 ID
-742 IKKTNNNIVKDNE
+742 NNDIFQMPENYNHNGCNIYNNT
-755 ISMLS
+755 IYTTG
-760 DGTFEKCNFFNN
+760 DGRFEKSNIINN
-772 KRIHYYDGDDMNLTS
+772 YARFDNDG
-787 CNLIGNC
+787 LIGLN
-794 TDDRAQS
+794 QF
-801 NAFGLQAL
+801 N
-809 HSSNIFSNKYGLT
+809 SSNIWNTEHIGIQADAT
-822 GAYISNGPKVYTTD
+822 VYTTD
-836 TPNYFGSSNESLVR
+836 TPNYFGSSKEATVR
-850 KGIYDINNDY
+850 KSILDIYNNY
-860 STTEYDLSNMLT
+860 GTTEYDLSNMLT
-872 RPNAEAH
+872 RPNADAH
-879 GIVWKV
+879 GVVWKV
-885 VVNGYDAQ
+885 VVDGYDAQ

-939 EEGTWSADST
+939 EDGTWSADST
-949 VYTTYLTIT
+949 VYTAYLTIT

-1098 NGSGKVDVADVVTTV
+1098 NGSGNVDVADVITTV

-1118 QNPKPFIFEA
+1118 QEPKPFIFEA

-1150 NPNADVSSMAMATAT
+1150 NPNTDVSSMAMATAT

>member
-1 MKLHYIFT
+1 MHKT
-9 VALTALM
+9 KPTGGG
-16 AIPAMAQDR
+16 
-25 NNEDEVVK
+25 NNISYD
-33 VNARFSAYNYR
+33 
-44 EGELIV
+44 
-50 KFKDQS
+50 
-56 AAQIKAPRRTKFRTS
+56 
-71 GVNSIDATL
+71 
-80 RALGVSEVEEL
+80 
-91 MPLSGHQ
+91 
-98 PVKRLARSVN
+98 
-108 GQTVTAPA
+108 
-116 MNRVY
+116 
-121 LMRYNKAKV
+121 
-130 RNVEEA
+130 
-136 VAKLSKLKDVEYA
+136 
-149 EPNRIVY
+149 
-156 ALGGAE
+156 
-162 AMAAQSKALDEAQQ
+162 
-176 QTADGE
+176 
-182 NRAVSF
+182 
-188 NDPLFGNQWGLQ
+188 DPLFGQQWGLQ
-200 SMQIPLLWQEPFI
+200 TMKLPQLWQQPII
-213 TNKRPVIAILDTG
+213 TQKRPIIAILDTG

-234 KANIWTNAKEA
+234 KANIWTNAKES
-245 EGAEEYDDDGN
+245 EGAEDYDDDGN
-256 GFNDDVH
+256 GFKDDLH

-277 NGHGTHCAGIAAAVA
+277 NGHGTHCAGIAAAVG

-340 MSFGSYGESRAEE
+340 MSFGSYGESKAEE

-370 NDGMCLNHKHGRGD
+370 NDGMCLNHAHPERGQIG

-390 ASYTFVLGVQAMSSE
+390 GSYTFVLGVQAINSE
-405 GNITDWSNYD
+405 GNIASFSNYD
-415 DDGPTYSEW
+415 DNGPTYTEW
-424 GEAKLYNYE
+424 GEDKLYNYE
-433 LLAPGVNI
+433 LLAPGANI

-464 GALSRLIQTKEY
+464 GALSRLIQSKEY
-476 VNKEYLFGDLINA
+476 ANKEYLFGDLINA
-489 CSETGGLDI
+489 CSTTGGLDI
-498 YKAFSIKDEDRTP
+498 YKVFSIKDEDRIP

-533 DAGEVIDFYPIV
+533 DAGEIIDIYPIV

-565 DPQIVELIKKE
+565 DLQIVEFIKKE
-576 ADFGAELSAYGK
+576 ADFGSELSAYGK
-588 GKSDEPLRIKI
+588 GKSVEPLRIKI
-599 NDKCADNRRIRLVLK
+599 NDKCADNRHIRLVIK
-614 GTCDGMQGE
+614 GTCDGMEGE
-623 FTQEITLTVE
+623 ITQDITLTVE

-640 LIKENTTLY
+640 VIKEDMTLY
-649 PNVHYIVTKTIAV
+649 PNVHYIVTKSLAI
-662 PQGVT
+662 PEGVT
-667 LTIKPGTILDFKNTN
+667 LTIKPGTKLEFKDTYFENN
-682 IKNVGTINAIGKP
+682 GTINAVGKP
-695 DSLIVLNGM
+695 DSLIVLEGLNKTEWNIGAEIDLSGFEYTEVKNSYLYRVYGDVHNNTIKNNRIWSIRGNCKRCNFYDNLCVNGEF
-704 NDPSSIGGASIDI
+704 NDFG
-717 SDFSYTVIQNSNLFS
+717 FLLNNNL
-732 LEFDYYGIDK
+732 IN
-742 IKKTNNNIVKDNE
+742 NNNIDNT
-755 ISMLS
+755 SS
-760 DGTFEKCNFFNN
+760 C
-772 KRIHYYDGDDMNLTS
+772 LTRL
-787 CNLIGNC
+787 NYVEM
-794 TDDRAQS
+794 
-801 NAFGLQAL
+801 
-809 HSSNIFSNKYGLT
+809 SNIWNSMKTSINE
-822 GAYISNGPKVYTTD
+822 GPIVFTPKM
-836 TPNYFGSSNESLVR
+836 PNYFGSSKEATVR
-850 KGIYDINNDY
+850 KSILDIYNNY
-860 STTEYDLSNMLT
+860 GTTEYDLSNMLT

-879 GIVWKV
+879 GVVWKV
-885 VVNGYDAQ
+885 VVDGYDAQ

-927 GVRPPYTQIPIA
+927 GVRMPYTQIPIA

-982 PYENSRFNVNVQAA
+982 PYENTRFNVNVQAA

-1098 NGSGKVDVADVVTTV
+1098 NGSGKVDVADVITTV

-1118 QNPKPFIFEA
+1118 QEPKPFIFEA

-1192 GSQIKAT
+1192 GSEVTAT
-1199 DEMEGFEQTS
+1199 GEMEGFEQAS

-1256 VEAKAGQETSVTR
+1256 VEAKAGELSSITR
-1269 LGADVMNVSGIY
+1269 LGSDVMNVSGIY

>member
-33 VNARFSAYNYR
+33 VDARFSAYNYR

-176 QTADGE
+176 QTAGGE

-277 NGHGTHCAGIAAAVA
+277 NGHGTHCAGIAAAVG

-340 MSFGSYGESRAEE
+340 MSFGSYGESKAEE

-370 NDGMCLNHKHGRGD
+370 NDGMCLNHAHPERGQFA
-384 PAPMYP
+384 PKPMYP
-390 ASYTFVLGVQAMSSE
+390 ASYTFVLGVQAMDSE
-405 GNITDWSNYD
+405 GYRAGFSNYD
-415 DDGPTYSEW
+415 DNGPTYSEW
-424 GEAKLYNYE
+424 GEDKLYNYE

-498 YKAFSIKDEDRTP
+498 YKAFSIKDENRIP

-640 LIKENTTLY
+640 VIKKDMTLY
-649 PNVHYIVTKTIAV
+649 PNVHYIVTKNLAISK
-662 PQGVT
+662 GVT
-667 LTIKPGTILDFKNTN
+667 LTIKPGTKLEFKDTYFTN
-682 IKNVGTINAIGKP
+682 NGTINAAGKP
-695 DSLIVLNGM
+695 DSLIVLEGIDNK
-704 NDPSSIGGASIDI
+704 NVIGGVYINLSG
-717 SDFSYTVIQNSNLFS
+717 FSYTELKKSHISCFKGNFNNVI
-732 LEFDYYGIDK
+732 ID
-742 IKKTNNNIVKDNE
+742 NNDIFQMPENYNHNGCNIYNNT
-755 ISMLS
+755 IYTTG
-760 DGTFEKCNFFNN
+760 DGRFEKSNIINN
-772 KRIHYYDGDDMNLTS
+772 YARFDNDG
-787 CNLIGNC
+787 LIGLN
-794 TDDRAQS
+794 QF
-801 NAFGLQAL
+801 N
-809 HSSNIFSNKYGLT
+809 SSNIWNTEHIGIQADAT
-822 GAYISNGPKVYTTD
+822 VYPTD
-836 TPNYFGSSNESLVR
+836 TPNYFGSSKEATVR
-850 KGIYDINNDY
+850 KSILDIYNNY
-860 STTEYDLSNMLT
+860 GTTEYDLSNMLT
-872 RPNAEAH
+872 RPNADDH
-879 GIVWKV
+879 GVVWKV
-885 VVNGYDAQ
+885 VVDGYDAQ

-927 GVRPPYTQIPIA
+927 GVRMPYTQIPIA
-939 EEGTWSADST
+939 EDGTWSADST

-982 PYENSRFNVNVQAA
+982 PYENTRFNVNVQAA

-1098 NGSGKVDVADVVTTV
+1098 NGSGNVDVADVITTV

-1118 QNPKPFIFEA
+1118 QEPKPFIFEA
-1128 ADVNT
+1128 ADINK

-1209 SWLSDNDFIYLA
+1209 SWLSDNDFLFLA

>member
-33 VNARFSAYNYR
+33 VDARFSAYNYR

-136 VAKLSKLKDVEYA
+136 VAKLAKLKDVEYA

-176 QTADGE
+176 QTAGGE

-200 SMQIPLLWQEPFI
+200 SMQIPQLWQEPFI

-277 NGHGTHCAGIAAAVA
+277 NGHGTHCAGIAAAVG
-292 GNGIGI
+292 GNDIGI

-370 NDGMCLNHKHGRGD
+370 NDGMCLNHAHPERGQFA
-384 PAPMYP
+384 PKPMYP
-390 ASYTFVLGVQAMSSE
+390 ASYTFVLGVQAMDSE
-405 GNITDWSNYD
+405 GCRAGFSNYD
-415 DDGPTYSEW
+415 DNGPTYSEW
-424 GEAKLYNYE
+424 GEDKLYNYE

-476 VNKEYLFGDLINA
+476 ANKEYLFGDLINA
-489 CSETGGLDI
+489 CSATGGLDI
-498 YKAFSIKDEDRTP
+498 YKAFSIKDEDRIP

-565 DPQIVELIKKE
+565 DPQIVKFIKKE
-576 ADFGAELSAYGK
+576 ADFGSELSAYGK
-588 GKSDEPLRIKI
+588 GKSAEPLRIKI
-599 NDKCADNRRIRLVLK
+599 NDKCADNRHIRLVLK

-640 LIKENTTLY
+640 VIKKDMTLY
-649 PNVHYIVTKTIAV
+649 PNVHYIVTKNLAI
-662 PQGVT
+662 PEGVT
-667 LTIKPGTILDFKNTN
+667 LTIKPGTKLEFKGTYFENR
-682 IKNVGTINAIGKP
+682 GTINAVGKP
-695 DSLIVLNGM
+695 DSLIVLEGIDSK
-704 NDPSSIGGASIDI
+704 NDIGGADI
-717 SDFSYTVIQNSNLFS
+717 NLSGFSYTELKKSHIRYFKGNFNNVIIDNNDMYQTPYIGYNNNNNGCNIYNNTISTTGDGRFEKSNIINNYAR
-732 LEFDYYGIDK
+732 FDY
-742 IKKTNNNIVKDNE
+742 
-755 ISMLS
+755 
-760 DGTFEKCNFFNN
+760 DGLIELNQFN
-772 KRIHYYDGDDMNLTS
+772 
-787 CNLIGNC
+787 
-794 TDDRAQS
+794 
-801 NAFGLQAL
+801 
-809 HSSNIFSNKYGLT
+809 SSNIWNTEHIGIQADVT
-822 GAYISNGPKVYTTD
+822 VYTTD
-836 TPNYFGSSNESLVR
+836 TPNYFGSSKEATVR
-850 KGIYDINNDY
+850 KSILDINNNY
-860 STTEYDLSNMLT
+860 GTTEYDLSNMLT

-879 GIVWKV
+879 GVVWKV
-885 VVNGYDAQ
+885 VVDGYDAQ

-927 GVRPPYTQIPIA
+927 GVRMPYTQIPIA
-939 EEGTWSADST
+939 EDGTWSADST
-949 VYTTYLTIT
+949 VYTAYLTIT

-1084 VVAVTPMTSTLGDA
+1084 VVAVTPMTSTIGDA
-1098 NGSGKVDVADVVTTV
+1098 NGSGNVDVADVITTV

-1118 QNPKPFIFEA
+1118 QEPKPFIFEA
-1128 ADVNT
+1128 ADINK

-1199 DEMEGFEQTS
+1199 DELEGFEQAS
-1209 SWLSDNDFIYLA
+1209 SWLSDNDFLFLA

-1229 TAGKHAI
+1229 AAGKHAI

-1269 LGADVMNVSGIY
+1269 LGADIMNVSGIY

>member
-33 VNARFSAYNYR
+33 VDARFSAYNYR

-176 QTADGE
+176 QTAGGE

-245 EGAEEYDDDGN
+245 DGAEEYDDDGN

-277 NGHGTHCAGIAAAVA
+277 NGHGTHCAGIAAAVG

-340 MSFGSYGESRAEE
+340 MSFGSYGESKAEE

-359 YQKAVLVAAAG
+359 YQKAFLVAAAG
-370 NDGMCLNHKHGRGD
+370 NDGMCLNHAHLERGQFA
-384 PAPMYP
+384 PKPMYP
-390 ASYTFVLGVQAMSSE
+390 ASYTFVLGVQAMDSE
-405 GNITDWSNYD
+405 GYRAGFSNYD
-415 DDGPTYSEW
+415 DNGPTYSEW
-424 GEAKLYNYE
+424 GEDKLYNYE
-433 LLAPGVNI
+433 LLAPGANI

-498 YKAFSIKDEDRTP
+498 YKAFSIKDEDRIP

-533 DAGEVIDFYPIV
+533 DAGEVIDLYPIV

-640 LIKENTTLY
+640 VIKKDMTLY
-649 PNVHYIVTKTIAV
+649 PNVHYIVTKNLAISK
-662 PQGVT
+662 GVT
-667 LTIKPGTILDFKNTN
+667 LTIKPGTKLEFKDTYFTN
-682 IKNVGTINAIGKP
+682 NGTINAAGKP
-695 DSLIVLNGM
+695 DSLIVLEGIDNK
-704 NDPSSIGGASIDI
+704 NVIGGVYINLSG
-717 SDFSYTVIQNSNLFS
+717 FSYTELKKSHISCFKGNFNNVI
-732 LEFDYYGIDK
+732 ID
-742 IKKTNNNIVKDNE
+742 NNDIFQMPENYNHNGCNIYNNT
-755 ISMLS
+755 IYTTG
-760 DGTFEKCNFFNN
+760 DGRFEKSNIINN
-772 KRIHYYDGDDMNLTS
+772 YARFDNDG
-787 CNLIGNC
+787 LIGLN
-794 TDDRAQS
+794 QF
-801 NAFGLQAL
+801 N
-809 HSSNIFSNKYGLT
+809 SSNIWNTEHIGIQADAT
-822 GAYISNGPKVYTTD
+822 VYTTD
-836 TPNYFGSSNESLVR
+836 TPNYFGSSKEATVR
-850 KGIYDINNDY
+850 KSILDIYNNY
-860 STTEYDLSNMLT
+860 GTTEYDLSNMLT
-872 RPNAEAH
+872 RPNADDH
-879 GIVWKV
+879 GVVWKV
-885 VVNGYDAQ
+885 VVDGYDAQ

-927 GVRPPYTQIPIA
+927 GVRMPYTQIPIA
-939 EEGTWSADST
+939 EDGTWSADST
-949 VYTTYLTIT
+949 VYTAYLTIT

-1002 FMGEAGLGKVTLSW
+1002 FMGKAGLGKVTLSW

-1098 NGSGKVDVADVVTTV
+1098 NGSGNVDVADVITTV

-1118 QNPKPFIFEA
+1118 QEPKPFIFEA
-1128 ADVNT
+1128 ADINK

-1150 NPNADVSSMAMATAT
+1150 NPNTDVSSMAMATAT

-1192 GSQIKAT
+1192 GSQIKTT
-1199 DEMEGFEQTS
+1199 DEMDGFEQTS
-1209 SWLSDNDFIYLA
+1209 SWLSDNDFLFLA

>member
-1 MKLHYIFT
+1 MELHRIFT
-9 VALTALM
+9 IALTALA
-16 AIPAMAQDR
+16 AIPTMAQDR

-33 VNARFSAYNYR
+33 VDARFSAYNYR
-44 EGELIV
+44 EGEVIV

-56 AAQIKAPRRTKFRTS
+56 AAQINAPRRTKFRTS

-80 RALGVSEVEEL
+80 RELGVSEVEAL
-91 MPLSGHQ
+91 MPLSGNQ
-98 PVKRLARSVN
+98 QVKRLARSVN
-108 GQTVTAPA
+108 GKTVAAPA
-116 MNRVY
+116 MNRIY
-121 LMRYNKAKV
+121 LMHFDKTKV
-130 RNVEEA
+130 RNTEEA
-136 VAKLSKLKDVEYA
+136 VAKLAKLADVEYA

-156 ALGGAE
+156 ALGNTESQAG
-162 AMAAQSKALDEAQQ
+162 QSKALMDVQDQANGRGNNISY
-176 QTADGE
+176 D
-182 NRAVSF
+182 
-188 NDPLFGNQWGLQ
+188 DPLFGQQWGLQ
-200 SMQIPLLWQEPFI
+200 TMKLPQLWQQPII
-213 TNKRPVIAILDTG
+213 TQKRPIIAILDTG

-234 KANIWTNAKEA
+234 KANIWTNTKES
-245 EGAEEYDDDGN
+245 EGAEDYDDDGN
-256 GFNDDVH
+256 GFKDDLH

-277 NGHGTHCAGIAAAVA
+277 NGHGTHCAGIAAAVG

-340 MSFGSYGESRAEE
+340 MSFGSYGESKAQE

-370 NDGMCLNHKHGRGD
+370 NDGKCLNHKHLKEGQD
-384 PAPMYP
+384 KPMPMYP
-390 ASYTFVLGVQAMSSE
+390 ASYTFVLGVQAMNGE
-405 GNITDWSNYD
+405 GYITDWSNYD
-415 DDGPTYSEW
+415 DNGPTYTEW
-424 GEAKLYNYE
+424 GEDKLFNYE
-433 LLAPGVNI
+433 LLAPGANI

-451 SLNGTSMATPMVA
+451 PLSGTSMATPMVA
-464 GALSRLIQTKEY
+464 GALSRLIQSKEY
-476 VNKEYLFGDLINA
+476 ANKEYLFGDLINA
-489 CSETGGLDI
+489 CSTTGGLDI
-498 YKAFSIKDEDRTP
+498 YKVFSIKDEDRIP

-533 DAGEVIDFYPIV
+533 DAGEIIDIYPIV

-565 DPQIVELIKKE
+565 DPQIVEFIKKE
-576 ADFGAELSAYGK
+576 TDFGSELSAYGK
-588 GKSDEPLRIKI
+588 GKSAEPLRIKI
-599 NDKCADNRRIRLVLK
+599 NDNCADNRHIHLIIK
-614 GTCDGMQGE
+614 GSCDGMEGE
-623 FTQEITLTVE
+623 ITQDITLTVE

-640 LIKENTTLY
+640 VIKKDMTLY
-649 PNVHYIVTKTIAV
+649 PNVHYIVTTNLAV
-662 PQGVT
+662 PEGVT
-667 LTIKPGTILDFKNTN
+667 LTIKPGTKLEFKGTYFEN
-682 IKNVGTINAIGKP
+682 KGTINAAGKP
-695 DSLIVLNGM
+695 DSLIVLEGM
-704 NDPSSIGGASIDI
+704 DNKGYFLGANIDL
-717 SDFSYTVIQNSNLFS
+717 SGFSYTELKKSHID
-732 LEFDYYGIDK
+732 DYYGNYNNVI
-742 IKKTNNNIVKDNE
+742 INNNKINVSHNTHKNYGCN
-755 ISMLS
+755 IYNNTIYILS
-760 DGTFEKCNFFNN
+760 KGNGLFEK
-772 KRIHYYDGDDMNLTS
+772 S
-787 CNLIGNC
+787 NLINNYARYNDAC
-794 TDDRAQS
+794 EIELVLF
-801 NAFGLQAL
+801 N
-809 HSSNIFSNKYGLT
+809 SSNIWNTEHVAINK
-822 GAYISNGPKVYTTD
+822 GATVYTTD
-836 TPNYFGSSNESLVR
+836 NPNYFGSSKEATVR
-850 KGIYDINNDY
+850 KGILDINNNY
-860 STTEYDLSNMLT
+860 GTTEYDLSNMLT

-879 GIVWKV
+879 GVVWKV
-885 VVNGYDAQ
+885 VVDGYDAQ

-918 TSVTPMVAM
+918 TNVTPMVAM

-939 EEGTWSADST
+939 EDGTWSADST
-949 VYTTYLTIT
+949 VYTAYLTIT

-982 PYENSRFNVNVQAA
+982 PYENTRFNVNVQAA

-1002 FMGEAGLGKVTLSW
+1002 FMGEPGLGKVTLSW

-1045 QLLDNETLEYVDYD
+1045 QLLGNETLEYVDYD

-1098 NGSGKVDVADVVTTV
+1098 NGSGKVDVADVITTV

-1118 QNPKPFIFEA
+1118 QEPKPFIFEA

-1192 GSQIKAT
+1192 GSEVTAT
-1199 DEMEGFEQTS
+1199 GEMEGFEQAS

-1256 VEAKAGQETSVTR
+1256 VEAKAGELSSITR
-1269 LGADVMNVSGIY
+1269 LGSDVMNVSGIY

>member
-33 VNARFSAYNYR
+33 VDARFSAYNYR

-162 AMAAQSKALDEAQQ
+162 TMAAQSKALDEAQQ
-176 QTADGE
+176 QTAGGE

-245 EGAEEYDDDGN
+245 DGAEEYDDDGN

-277 NGHGTHCAGIAAAVA
+277 NGHGTHCAGIAAAVG

-340 MSFGSYGESRAEE
+340 MSFGSYGESKAEE

-370 NDGMCLNHKHGRGD
+370 NDGMCLNHAHLERGQFA
-384 PAPMYP
+384 PKPMYP
-390 ASYTFVLGVQAMSSE
+390 ASYTFVLGVQAMNGE

-424 GEAKLYNYE
+424 GEDKLYNYE
-433 LLAPGVNI
+433 LLAPGANI

-476 VNKEYLFGDLINA
+476 ANKEYLFGDLINA

-498 YKAFSIKDEDRTP
+498 YKAFSIKDEDRKP

-518 EMDDSTNVGD
+518 EMDDNANIEGSTKND

-533 DAGEVIDFYPIV
+533 DAGEVIDIYPTI

-565 DPQIVELIKKE
+565 DPSIVKFIKNE
-576 ADFGAELSAYGK
+576 ADFGSELSAYGK
-588 GKSDEPLRIKI
+588 ARSAEPLRIKI
-599 NDKCADNRRIRLVLK
+599 NDKCADNRHIKLVIK
-614 GTCDGMQGE
+614 GTCDDSDKVI
-623 FTQEITLTVE
+623 TQDILLTVE

-640 LIKENTTLY
+640 VIKEDMTLY
-649 PNVHYIVTKTIAV
+649 PDVHYIVTKNLAV
-662 PQGVT
+662 PEGVT
-667 LTIKPGTILDFKNTN
+667 LTIKPGTKMEFKDTYFVNN
-682 IKNVGTINAIGKP
+682 GTINATGKP
-695 DSLIVLNGM
+695 DSLIVLEGLNKTEW
-704 NDPSSIGGASIDI
+704 NIGAEIDLSGFEYTEVKNSYLYRVDGDIRNNAIKNNRIYSIDGNCK
-717 SDFSYTVIQNSNLFS
+717 SCNFYDNLFGDRNTNYVWGF
-732 LEFDYYGIDK
+732 LL
-742 IKKTNNNIVKDNE
+742 NNNLI
-755 ISMLS
+755 
-760 DGTFEKCNFFNN
+760 NN
-772 KRIHYYDGDDMNLTS
+772 ASTYSYYASLDHIEM
-787 CNLIGNC
+787 
-794 TDDRAQS
+794 
-801 NAFGLQAL
+801 
-809 HSSNIFSNKYGLT
+809 SNIWNTVKPAIDL
-822 GAYISNGPKVYTTD
+822 GPKVFTPKM
-836 TPNYFGSSNESLVR
+836 PNYFGSSIESIVR
-850 KGIYDINNDY
+850 KNIWDVNNGFG
-860 STTEYDLSNMLT
+860 TTEYDLSNMLT

-879 GIVWKV
+879 GVVWKV
-885 VVNGYDAQ
+885 VVDGYDAQ

-939 EEGTWSADST
+939 EEGTWSADRT

-1036 KGDTIKVNK
+1036 KGDTIKMNK

-1098 NGSGKVDVADVVTTV
+1098 NGSGNVDVADVITTV

-1118 QNPKPFIFEA
+1118 QEPKPFIFEA

-1150 NPNADVSSMAMATAT
+1150 NPNADASSLAMATAT

-1174 VDSPVDLAGVQ
+1174 VDSPVNLAGVQ

-1199 DEMEGFEQTS
+1199 DEMEGFEQAS
-1209 SWLSDNDFIYLA
+1209 SWLSDNDFLFLA

-1229 TAGKHAI
+1229 AAGKHAI

>member
-1 MKLHYIFT
+1 MYKT
-9 VALTALM
+9 KPTGGG
-16 AIPAMAQDR
+16 
-25 NNEDEVVK
+25 NNISYD
-33 VNARFSAYNYR
+33 
-44 EGELIV
+44 
-50 KFKDQS
+50 
-56 AAQIKAPRRTKFRTS
+56 
-71 GVNSIDATL
+71 
-80 RALGVSEVEEL
+80 
-91 MPLSGHQ
+91 
-98 PVKRLARSVN
+98 
-108 GQTVTAPA
+108 
-116 MNRVY
+116 
-121 LMRYNKAKV
+121 
-130 RNVEEA
+130 
-136 VAKLSKLKDVEYA
+136 
-149 EPNRIVY
+149 
-156 ALGGAE
+156 
-162 AMAAQSKALDEAQQ
+162 
-176 QTADGE
+176 
-182 NRAVSF
+182 
-188 NDPLFGNQWGLQ
+188 DPLFGQQWGLQ
-200 SMQIPLLWQEPFI
+200 TMKLPQLWQQPII
-213 TNKRPVIAILDTG
+213 TQKRPIIAILDTG

-234 KANIWTNAKEA
+234 KANIWTNTKES
-245 EGAEEYDDDGN
+245 EGAEDYDDDGN

-277 NGHGTHCAGIAAAVA
+277 NGHGTHCAGIAAAVG

-331 VANGADIIS
+331 VASGADIIS
-340 MSFGSYGESRAEE
+340 MSFGSYGESKAEE

-359 YQKAVLVAAAG
+359 YQKAILVAAAG
-370 NDGMCLNHKHGRGD
+370 NDGKCMNHKHPKKAQD
-384 PAPMYP
+384 KPMPMYP
-390 ASYTFVLGVQAMSSE
+390 ASYTFVLGVQAMNSE
-405 GNITDWSNYD
+405 GNITYWSNYD
-415 DDGPTYSEW
+415 DNGPTYTEW
-424 GEAKLYNYE
+424 GEDKLYNYE
-433 LLAPGVNI
+433 LLAPGANI

-451 SLNGTSMATPMVA
+451 SLNGTSMATPIVA
-464 GALSRLIQTKEY
+464 GALSRLIQSKEY
-476 VNKEYLFGDLINA
+476 ANKEYLFGDLINA
-489 CSETGGLDI
+489 CSTTGGLDI
-498 YKAFSIKDEDRTP
+498 YKAFSIKDEDRIP

-533 DAGEVIDFYPIV
+533 DAGEIIDIFPIV

-565 DPQIVELIKKE
+565 DPQIVEFIKKE
-576 ADFGAELSAYGK
+576 ADFGSELSAYGK
-588 GKSDEPLRIKI
+588 GKSAEPLRIKI
-599 NDKCADNRRIRLVLK
+599 NDKCADNRHIRLVIK
-614 GTCDGMQGE
+614 GTCDGMEGE
-623 FTQEITLTVE
+623 ITQDITLTVE

-640 LIKENTTLY
+640 VIKKDMTLY
-649 PNVHYIVTKTIAV
+649 PNVHYIVTTNLVV
-662 PQGVT
+662 PEGVT
-667 LTIKPGTILDFKNTN
+667 LTIKPGTKLEFKGTYFEN
-682 IKNVGTINAIGKP
+682 KGTINAAGKP
-695 DSLIVLNGM
+695 DSLIVLEGM
-704 NDPSSIGGASIDI
+704 DNKNASGADI
-717 SDFSYTVIQNSNLFS
+717 NLSGFSYTEL
-732 LEFDYYGIDK
+732 
-742 IKKTNNNIVKDNE
+742 KKSRIYACRGN
-755 ISMLS
+755 
-760 DGTFEKCNFFNN
+760 FNN
-772 KRIHYYDGDDMNLTS
+772 VIIDNNYIESTPNDYKKNYYCNIYNNSTYYLSGTS
-787 CNLIGNC
+787 FLEKSNIINNYAIIDNAGLIELN
-794 TDDRAQS
+794 QF
-801 NAFGLQAL
+801 N
-809 HSSNIFSNKYGLT
+809 SSNIWNTEHIGIIQADAT
-822 GAYISNGPKVYTTD
+822 VYTTD
-836 TPNYFGSSNESLVR
+836 TPNYFGSSKEATVR
-850 KGIYDINNDY
+850 KSILDIYNDY
-860 STTEYDLSNMLT
+860 FTTEYDLSNMLT

-879 GIVWKV
+879 GVVWKV
-885 VVNGYDAQ
+885 VVDGYDAQ

-927 GVRPPYTQIPIA
+927 GVRMPYTQIPIA

-949 VYTTYLTIT
+949 VYTAYLTIT

-982 PYENSRFNVNVQAA
+982 PYENTRFNVNVQAA

-1002 FMGEAGLGKVTLSW
+1002 FMGEPGLGKVTLSW

-1098 NGSGKVDVADVVTTV
+1098 NGSGKVDVADVITTV

-1118 QNPKPFIFEA
+1118 QEPKPFIFEA

-1192 GSQIKAT
+1192 GSEVTAT
-1199 DEMEGFEQTS
+1199 GEMEGFEQAS

-1256 VEAKAGQETSVTR
+1256 VEAKAGELSSITR
-1269 LGADVMNVSGIY
+1269 LGSDVMNVSGIY

>member
-1 MKLHYIFT
+1 MELHRIFT
-9 VALTALM
+9 IALTALA
-16 AIPAMAQDR
+16 AIPTMAQDR

-33 VNARFSAYNYR
+33 VDARFSAYNYR
-44 EGELIV
+44 EGEVIV

-56 AAQIKAPRRTKFRTS
+56 AAQINAPRRTKFRTS

-80 RALGVSEVEEL
+80 RELGVSEVEAL
-91 MPLSGHQ
+91 MPLSGNQ
-98 PVKRLARSVN
+98 QVKRLARSVN
-108 GQTVTAPA
+108 GKTVAAPA
-116 MNRVY
+116 MNRIY
-121 LMRYNKAKV
+121 LMHFDKTKV
-130 RNVEEA
+130 RNTEEA
-136 VAKLSKLKDVEYA
+136 VAKLAKLADVEYA

-156 ALGGAE
+156 ALGNTESQAG
-162 AMAAQSKALDEAQQ
+162 QSKALMDVQDQANGRGNNISY
-176 QTADGE
+176 D
-182 NRAVSF
+182 
-188 NDPLFGNQWGLQ
+188 DPLFGQQWGLQ
-200 SMQIPLLWQEPFI
+200 TMKLPQLWQQPII
-213 TNKRPVIAILDTG
+213 TQKRPIIAILDTG

-234 KANIWTNAKEA
+234 KANIWTNAKES
-245 EGAEEYDDDGN
+245 EGVEDYDDDGN
-256 GFNDDVH
+256 GFKDDLH

-277 NGHGTHCAGIAAAVA
+277 NGHGTHCAGIAAAVG

-340 MSFGSYGESRAEE
+340 MSFGSYGESKAEE

-370 NDGMCLNHKHGRGD
+370 NDGMCLNHAHPERGQMG

-390 ASYTFVLGVQAMSSE
+390 GSYTFVLGVQAMNSE
-405 GNITDWSNYD
+405 GNIASFSNYD
-415 DDGPTYSEW
+415 DNGPTYSAW
-424 GEAKLYNYE
+424 GEDKLYNYE
-433 LLAPGVNI
+433 LLAPGANI

-451 SLNGTSMATPMVA
+451 PLSGTSMATPMVA
-464 GALSRLIQTKEY
+464 GALSRLIQSKEY
-476 VNKEYLFGDLINA
+476 ANKEYLFGDLINA

-498 YKAFSIKDEDRTP
+498 YKVFSIKDEDRIP

-533 DAGEVIDFYPIV
+533 DAGEIIDIYPIV

-565 DPQIVELIKKE
+565 DPQIVEFIKKE
-576 ADFGAELSAYGK
+576 TDFGSELSAYGK
-588 GKSDEPLRIKI
+588 GKSAEPLRIKI
-599 NDKCADNRRIRLVLK
+599 NDKCADNRHIRLVIK
-614 GTCDGMQGE
+614 GTCDGME
-623 FTQEITLTVE
+623 KEITQDITLIVE

-640 LIKENTTLY
+640 VIKKDMTLY
-649 PNVHYIVTKTIAV
+649 PNVHYIVTKNLAI
-662 PQGVT
+662 PEGVT
-667 LTIKPGTILDFKNTN
+667 LTIKPGTKLEFKDTYFT
-682 IKNVGTINAIGKP
+682 NVGTINAVGKP
-695 DSLIVLNGM
+695 DSLIVLEGIDSKDN
-704 NDPSSIGGASIDI
+704 ILYGANIDL
-717 SDFSYTVIQNSNLFS
+717 SGFSYTELKKSHINDFYGNYNNVIINNNKINISHNTHKNYGCNIYNNTIYVSSKGNGFFEKSNLINNYAQYN
-732 LEFDYYGIDK
+732 DIAK
-742 IKKTNNNIVKDNE
+742 IELD
-755 ISMLS
+755 
-760 DGTFEKCNFFNN
+760 
-772 KRIHYYDGDDMNLTS
+772 
-787 CNLIGNC
+787 
-794 TDDRAQS
+794 Q
-801 NAFGLQAL
+801 FG
-809 HSSNIFSNKYGLT
+809 SSNIWNTENVVINKGST
-822 GAYISNGPKVYTTD
+822 VYTPD
-836 TPNYFGSSNESLVR
+836 FPNYFGSSKEATVR
-850 KGIYDINNDY
+850 KGILDIYNNY
-860 STTEYDLSNMLT
+860 GTTEYDLSNMLT
-872 RPNAEAH
+872 RPNADAH

-885 VVNGYDAQ
+885 VVDGYDAQ

-918 TSVTPMVAM
+918 TNVTPMVAM

-939 EEGTWSADST
+939 EDGTWSADST
-949 VYTTYLTIT
+949 VYTAYLTIT

-982 PYENSRFNVNVQAA
+982 PYENTRFNVNVQAA

-1098 NGSGKVDVADVVTTV
+1098 NGSGKVDVADVITTV

-1118 QNPKPFIFEA
+1118 QEPKPFIFEA

-1192 GSQIKAT
+1192 GSEVTAT
-1199 DEMEGFEQTS
+1199 GEMEGFEQAS

-1256 VEAKAGQETSVTR
+1256 VEAKAGELSSITR
-1269 LGADVMNVSGIY
+1269 LGSDVMNVSGIY

-1309 VVK
+1309 MVK

>member
-1 MKLHYIFT
+1 MHKSN
-9 VALTALM
+9 LTGGGK
-16 AIPAMAQDR
+16 
-25 NNEDEVVK
+25 N
-33 VNARFSAYNYR
+33 
-44 EGELIV
+44 
-50 KFKDQS
+50 
-56 AAQIKAPRRTKFRTS
+56 TS
-71 GVNSIDATL
+71 YD
-80 RALGVSEVEEL
+80 
-91 MPLSGHQ
+91 
-98 PVKRLARSVN
+98 
-108 GQTVTAPA
+108 
-116 MNRVY
+116 
-121 LMRYNKAKV
+121 
-130 RNVEEA
+130 
-136 VAKLSKLKDVEYA
+136 
-149 EPNRIVY
+149 
-156 ALGGAE
+156 
-162 AMAAQSKALDEAQQ
+162 
-176 QTADGE
+176 
-182 NRAVSF
+182 
-188 NDPLFGNQWGLQ
+188 DPLFGQQWGLQ
-200 SMQIPLLWQEPFI
+200 TMKLPQLWQQPII
-213 TNKRPVIAILDTG
+213 TQKRPIIAILDTG

-234 KANIWTNAKEA
+234 KANIWINTKES
-245 EGAEEYDDDGN
+245 EGAEDYDDDGN
-256 GFNDDVH
+256 GFKDDLH

-277 NGHGTHCAGIAAAVA
+277 NGHGTHCAGIAAAVG

-340 MSFGSYGESRAEE
+340 MSFGSYGESKAEE
-353 QALGRA
+353 QALSRA

-370 NDGMCLNHKHGRGD
+370 NDGKCLNHEHLEKGQD
-384 PAPMYP
+384 KPMPMYP
-390 ASYTFVLGVQAMSSE
+390 ASYTFVLGVQAMNSE

-415 DDGPTYSEW
+415 DNGPTYSAW
-424 GEAKLYNYE
+424 GEDKLYNYE
-433 LLAPGVNI
+433 LLAPGANI

-464 GALSRLIQTKEY
+464 GALSRLIQSKEY
-476 VNKEYLFGDLINA
+476 ANKEYLFGDLINA
-489 CSETGGLDI
+489 CSSTGGLDI
-498 YKAFSIKDEDRTP
+498 YKAFSIKDEDRKP

-533 DAGEVIDFYPIV
+533 DAGEVIDIYPIV

-565 DPQIVELIKKE
+565 DPQIVEFIKKE
-576 ADFGAELSAYGK
+576 ADFGSELSAYGK
-588 GKSDEPLRIKI
+588 GKSAEPLRIKI
-599 NDKCADNRRIRLVLK
+599 NDKCADNRHIRLVIK
-614 GTCDGMQGE
+614 GTCDGME
-623 FTQEITLTVE
+623 KEITQDITLTVE

-640 LIKENTTLY
+640 IIKKDMTLY
-649 PNVHYIVTKTIAV
+649 PNVHYIVTKNLAI
-662 PQGVT
+662 PEGVT
-667 LTIKPGTILDFKNTN
+667 LTIKPGTKLEFKRTYFENN
-682 IKNVGTINAIGKP
+682 GTINAVGKP
-695 DSLIVLNGM
+695 DSLIVLEGIDDKSNWA
-704 NDPSSIGGASIDI
+704 GGTDI
-717 SDFSYTVIQNSNLFS
+717 NLSGFSYTEVRNSYANLIS
-732 LEFDYYGIDK
+732 GDYNNVFL
-742 IKKTNNNIVKDNE
+742 NNNLINTGYYQYTISNCNCNIYKNRINHCGINFVKSN
-755 ISMLS
+755 II
-760 DGTFEKCNFFNN
+760 NN
-772 KRIHYYDGDDMNLTS
+772 DAFSKNNSLINL
-787 CNLIGNC
+787 
-794 TDDRAQS
+794 
-801 NAFGLQAL
+801 
-809 HSSNIFSNKYGLT
+809 HKVESSNIWNSERVGIEE
-822 GAYISNGPKVYTTD
+822 GATVYIPD
-836 TPNYFGSSNESLVR
+836 FPNYFGSSKEATVR
-850 KGIYDINNDY
+850 KSILDIYNDY
-860 STTEYDLSNMLT
+860 YTTEYDLSNMLT
-872 RPNAEAH
+872 RPNADAH
-879 GIVWKV
+879 GVVWKV
-885 VVNGYDAQ
+885 VVDGYDAQ

-918 TSVTPMVAM
+918 TSIAPMVAM

-949 VYTTYLTIT
+949 VYTAYLTIT

-1098 NGSGKVDVADVVTTV
+1098 NGSGKVDVADVITTV

-1118 QNPKPFIFEA
+1118 QEPKPFIFEA
-1128 ADVNT
+1128 ADVNK

-1185 IQIATEK
+1185 IQIATDK
-1192 GSQIKAT
+1192 GSEVTAT

-1256 VEAKAGQETSVTR
+1256 VEAKAGELSSITR
-1269 LGADVMNVSGIY
+1269 LGSDVMNVSGIY

-1289 GRSSDLKKLPAG
+1289 GRSSDLNRLPAG